1 MGRINVFTLEASITL
16 DASSYESEMAKAAKT
31 AKDTGNAVSTSSSAM
46 ESAMIKVPVA
56 ADKVAKGMENLG
68 KSTTKA
74 SDGIDGVKKTTEET
88 KKPLGEIPPLTQKVK
103 SAFEKLSESVTK
115 QASDLDELKAKY
127 ASLYLEQG
135 EESAE
140 AQEVARQITELS
152 TSLGENKAKIS
163 EAVDAANK
171 FDTTMHDTSEAV
183 DDVAE
188 AVEDAGDKT
197 NLFADILKANLA
209 SGAIISGVKK
219 LAGVVADVGKAA
231 YTSYA
236 QHEQLTDGI
245 KKLYGD
251 AAQAVISNA
260 NGAYKSA
267 QMSANSYMS
276 NIMGFSAALVE
287 SLNKDQK
294 EAAKVADTALRDV
307 ADNANAFGKYTVE
320 ELAGVYQALAKGQ
333 YQTLDNLM
341 LGFAGTKEGLQQ
353 LLDKANEL
361 NEEQGIHT
369 QYSINNFADIV
380 NAIHKVQ
387 EEMGIAGTASGE
399 AANTIEGSTA
409 MAKAAWENLATGMA
423 DSSADMEG
431 LTKDFVDSVFT
442 AGRNIIPRVQ
452 QIVTGVGTAT
462 VEAISYLRET
472 NSAIDLLVTAFEFA
486 ATAATV
492 AGTAIGANMAG
503 KAIANIATIFTANA
517 SALAFFTA
525 ESGKA
530 AVAEATLNGVFS
542 VSEIAVGVLT
552 GKISLA
558 TAAQYAW
565 NTAIN
570 ANPIGLIAAAVAALA
585 IGIGKA
591 TKAHKDF
598 VKELAGEPQT
608 VEEARAKVE
617 ELEQQYEEA
626 SKARLEAFSSD
637 AGFSGDTVE
646 MERLAEA
653 IKQAKQNLADL
664 EAQEQ
669 AAAEEAA
676 KPVNVIKAASEE
688 YAATAQSILEDYQ
701 NTYTTIYNGLHDVGS
716 AFTSQI
722 EVAKMSW
729 DDFMGNLKGNTE
741 VLQQIDEDFAFVSEK
756 ADLAGISVDGLSQY
770 LASMSTGEQAGFLA
784 GLRDELEDMSGGTD
798 GLSKKLAELMDNVS
812 AYEAAGAETSDGLA
826 LAVENVNARMQEAAD
841 SYVEKVGD
849 LDQEAEATEAA
860 TNTMSGLV
868 AGIDSSTPGVLA
880 KLDSLASQMKSRLTN
895 SFANYTL
902 TIKANIKGSNVPGAK
917 SGLDY
922 VPYDDYLVRLHKGEK
937 VLTAEEARA
946 YRAGESAGASGGAD
960 YDGAGFSGGSR
971 GVTIIQNIQSVAQT
985 PVELAAATEAYFTQA
1000 RWTI

>member
-1 MGRINVFTLEASITL
+1 MAANVFELFATISL
-16 DASSYESEMAKAAKT
+16 DTDEYERKL
-31 AKDTGNAVSTSSSAM
+31 KDS
-46 ESAMIKVPVA
+46 
-56 ADKVAKGMENLG
+56 
-68 KSTTKA
+68 
-74 SDGIDGVKKTTEET
+74 
-88 KKPLGEIPPLTQKVK
+88 
-103 SAFEKLSESVTK
+103 
-115 QASDLDELKAKY
+115 
-127 ASLYLEQG
+127 
-135 EESAE
+135 
-140 AQEVARQITELS
+140 
-152 TSLGENKAKIS
+152 ENK
-163 EAVDAANK
+163 
-171 FDTTMHDTSEAV
+171 TS
-183 DDVAE
+183 
-188 AVEDAGDKT
+188 T
-197 NLFADILKANLA
+197 FADVLKANLA
-209 SGAIISGVKK
+209 SGAIIAGVKK

-236 QHEQLTDGI
+236 RYEQLAGGAQ
-245 KKLYGD
+245 LMFGD
-251 AAQAVISNA
+251 AYDFVAEKARN
-260 NGAYKSA
+260 AYKTV
-267 QMSANSYMS
+267 QMSQNDYLQQVNGFATGLKTALGGNVQAAAELADKVITAEADVVAATGNSQEAVQNAFNGIMKS
-276 NIMGFSAALVE
+276 NYTMLDNLQLGIAPTKEGFQQLIDKVNEWNAENGEATSYTIDNLADCQAALVDYIE
-287 SLNKDQK
+287 MQGLAGYAAN
-294 EAAKVADTALRDV
+294 EAA
-307 ADNANAFGKYTVE
+307 G
-320 ELAGVYQALAKGQ
+320 
-333 YQTLDNLM
+333 
-341 LGFAGTKEGLQQ
+341 
-353 LLDKANEL
+353 
-361 NEEQGIHT
+361 
-369 QYSINNFADIV
+369 
-380 NAIHKVQ
+380 
-387 EEMGIAGTASGE
+387 
-399 AANTIEGSTA
+399 TIEGSTA
-409 MAKAAWENLATGMA
+409 SMKAAWQNLATGMA
-423 DSSADMEG
+423 DSNADMEG

-462 VEAISYLRET
+462 AEAISYLRET

-492 AGTAIGANMAG
+492 AGTAIGVNMAG

-565 NTAIN
+565 NTAIT
-570 ANPIGLIAAAVAALA
+570 ANPLGVLAAAVAALA

-591 TKAHKDF
+591 TKAHKEY

-608 VEEARAKVE
+608 VEEARARVE

-626 SKARLEAFSSD
+626 SKARLEMFSSD

-676 KPVNVIKAASEE
+676 KPANVIKAASEE
-688 YAATAQSILEDYQ
+688 YAAAAQSILEDYQ

-741 VLQQIDEDFAFVSEK
+741 VLQQIDEDFAFISEK

-784 GLRDELEDMSGGTD
+784 GLRDELEDMSGGTE

-812 AYEAAGAETSDGLA
+812 AYEAAGTETSDGLA

-849 LDQEAEATEAA
+849 LDQEAAATEAA

>member
-1 MGRINVFTLEASITL
+1 MAANVFELFATISL
-16 DASSYESEMAKAAKT
+16 DTDEYERKL
-31 AKDTGNAVSTSSSAM
+31 KDS
-46 ESAMIKVPVA
+46 
-56 ADKVAKGMENLG
+56 
-68 KSTTKA
+68 
-74 SDGIDGVKKTTEET
+74 
-88 KKPLGEIPPLTQKVK
+88 
-103 SAFEKLSESVTK
+103 
-115 QASDLDELKAKY
+115 
-127 ASLYLEQG
+127 
-135 EESAE
+135 
-140 AQEVARQITELS
+140 
-152 TSLGENKAKIS
+152 ENK
-163 EAVDAANK
+163 
-171 FDTTMHDTSEAV
+171 TS
-183 DDVAE
+183 
-188 AVEDAGDKT
+188 T
-197 NLFADILKANLA
+197 FADVLKANLA
-209 SGAIISGVKK
+209 SGAIIAGVKK

-236 QHEQLTDGI
+236 RYEQLAGGAQ
-245 KKLYGD
+245 LMFGD
-251 AAQAVISNA
+251 AYDFVAEKARN
-260 NGAYKSA
+260 AYKTV
-267 QMSANSYMS
+267 QMSQNDYLQQVNGFATGLKTALGGNVQAAAELADKVITAEADVVAATGNTQEAVQNAFNGIMKS
-276 NIMGFSAALVE
+276 NYTMLDNLQLGITPTKEGFQQLIDKVNEWNAENGEATAYTIDNLADCQAALVDYIE
-287 SLNKDQK
+287 MQGLAGYAAN
-294 EAAKVADTALRDV
+294 EAAD
-307 ADNANAFGKYTVE
+307 
-320 ELAGVYQALAKGQ
+320 
-333 YQTLDNLM
+333 
-341 LGFAGTKEGLQQ
+341 
-353 LLDKANEL
+353 
-361 NEEQGIHT
+361 
-369 QYSINNFADIV
+369 
-380 NAIHKVQ
+380 
-387 EEMGIAGTASGE
+387 
-399 AANTIEGSTA
+399 TIEGSTA
-409 MAKAAWENLATGMA
+409 SMKAAWQNLATGMA
-423 DSSADMEG
+423 DSNADMEG
-431 LTKDFVDSVFT
+431 LTQDFVDSVFT

-452 QIVTGVGTAT
+452 KIVTGVGTAT

-486 ATAATV
+486 ATAAAV

-503 KAIANIATIFTANA
+503 KAIANIATVFTANA

-565 NTAIN
+565 NTAIQ

-591 TKAHKDF
+591 TKAHKEF

-617 ELEQQYEEA
+617 ELKKQYEEA
-626 SKARLEAFSSD
+626 SKARLEMFSSD

-653 IKQAKQNLADL
+653 IKQAEQNLADL
-664 EAQEQ
+664 QAQEQ

-676 KPVNVIKAASEE
+676 KPTNVIKAASEE

-798 GLSKKLAELMDNVS
+798 GLSKKLAELMDGIS
-812 AYEAAGAETSDGLA
+812 AFESSGTGYTDRLA

-849 LDQEAEATEAA
+849 LDQEAAATEAA

-868 AGIDSSTPGVLA
+868 SGIDSSTPEVLA

-902 TIKANIKGSNVPGAK
+902 TIKTNIKGSDYARPHKN
-917 SGLDY
+917 GLDY
-922 VPYDDYLVRLHKGEK
+922 VPYDDYLARLHKGET

-946 YRAGESAGASGGAD
+946 YRAGKSAGASGGVN
-960 YDGAGFSGGSR
+960 YDGAGFAGGSR

>member
-1 MGRINVFTLEASITL
+1 MAANVFELFATISL
-16 DASSYESEMAKAAKT
+16 DTDEYERKL
-31 AKDTGNAVSTSSSAM
+31 KDS
-46 ESAMIKVPVA
+46 
-56 ADKVAKGMENLG
+56 
-68 KSTTKA
+68 
-74 SDGIDGVKKTTEET
+74 
-88 KKPLGEIPPLTQKVK
+88 
-103 SAFEKLSESVTK
+103 
-115 QASDLDELKAKY
+115 
-127 ASLYLEQG
+127 
-135 EESAE
+135 
-140 AQEVARQITELS
+140 
-152 TSLGENKAKIS
+152 ENK
-163 EAVDAANK
+163 
-171 FDTTMHDTSEAV
+171 TS
-183 DDVAE
+183 
-188 AVEDAGDKT
+188 T
-197 NLFADILKANLA
+197 FADVLKANLA
-209 SGAIISGVKK
+209 SGAIIAGVKK

-236 QHEQLTDGI
+236 RYEQLAGGAQ
-245 KKLYGD
+245 LMFGD
-251 AAQAVISNA
+251 AYDFVAEKARN
-260 NGAYKSA
+260 AYKTV
-267 QMSANSYMS
+267 QMSQNDYLQQVNGFATGLKTALGGNVQAAAELADKVITAEADVVAATGNTQEAVQNAFNGIMKSNYTMLDNLQLGIAPTKEGFQQLIDKVNEWNAENGEATSYTID
-276 NIMGFSAALVE
+276 NLADCQAALVDYIE
-287 SLNKDQK
+287 MQGLAGYAAN
-294 EAAKVADTALRDV
+294 EAA
-307 ADNANAFGKYTVE
+307 G
-320 ELAGVYQALAKGQ
+320 
-333 YQTLDNLM
+333 
-341 LGFAGTKEGLQQ
+341 
-353 LLDKANEL
+353 
-361 NEEQGIHT
+361 
-369 QYSINNFADIV
+369 
-380 NAIHKVQ
+380 
-387 EEMGIAGTASGE
+387 
-399 AANTIEGSTA
+399 TIEGSTA
-409 MAKAAWENLATGMA
+409 SMKAAWQNLATGMA

-442 AGRNIIPRVQ
+442 AGKNIIPRVQ

-492 AGTAIGANMAG
+492 AGTAIGASMAG

-552 GKISLA
+552 GQISLA

-676 KPVNVIKAASEE
+676 KPANVIKAASEE
-688 YAATAQSILEDYQ
+688 YAAAAQSILEDYQ

-722 EVAKMSW
+722 EVVKMSW
-729 DDFMGNLKGNTE
+729 DDFMGNLTGNTE
-741 VLQQIDEDFAFVSEK
+741 VLQQIDEDFAFISEK

-784 GLRDELEDMSGGTD
+784 GLRDELEDMSGGTE

-849 LDQEAEATEAA
+849 LDQEAAAIEAA

-868 AGIDSSTPGVLA
+868 AGIDSSTPGVLD

-946 YRAGESAGASGGAD
+946 YRSEKSAGASGGAD
-960 YDGAGFSGGSR
+960 YDGVGFSGGSR

>member
-1 MGRINVFTLEASITL
+1 MGANVFELFATISL
-16 DASSYESEMAKAAKT
+16 DTDEYERKL
-31 AKDTGNAVSTSSSAM
+31 KDS
-46 ESAMIKVPVA
+46 
-56 ADKVAKGMENLG
+56 
-68 KSTTKA
+68 
-74 SDGIDGVKKTTEET
+74 
-88 KKPLGEIPPLTQKVK
+88 
-103 SAFEKLSESVTK
+103 
-115 QASDLDELKAKY
+115 
-127 ASLYLEQG
+127 
-135 EESAE
+135 
-140 AQEVARQITELS
+140 
-152 TSLGENKAKIS
+152 ENK
-163 EAVDAANK
+163 
-171 FDTTMHDTSEAV
+171 TS
-183 DDVAE
+183 
-188 AVEDAGDKT
+188 T
-197 NLFADILKANLA
+197 FADVLKANLA
-209 SGAIISGVKK
+209 SGAIIAGVKK

-236 QHEQLTDGI
+236 RYEQLAGGAQ
-245 KKLYGD
+245 LMFGD
-251 AAQAVISNA
+251 AYDFVAEKAKN
-260 NGAYKSA
+260 AYKTV
-267 QMSANSYMS
+267 QMSQNDYLQQVNGFATGLKTALGGNVQAAAELADKVITAEADVVAATGNTQEAVQNAFNGIMKS
-276 NIMGFSAALVE
+276 NFTMLDNLQLGITPTKEGFQQLIDKVNEWNAENGEATAYTIDNLADCQAALVDYIE
-287 SLNKDQK
+287 MQGLAGYAAN
-294 EAAKVADTALRDV
+294 EAA
-307 ADNANAFGKYTVE
+307 G
-320 ELAGVYQALAKGQ
+320 
-333 YQTLDNLM
+333 
-341 LGFAGTKEGLQQ
+341 
-353 LLDKANEL
+353 
-361 NEEQGIHT
+361 
-369 QYSINNFADIV
+369 
-380 NAIHKVQ
+380 
-387 EEMGIAGTASGE
+387 
-399 AANTIEGSTA
+399 TIEGSTA
-409 MAKAAWENLATGMA
+409 SMKAAWQNLATGMA

-431 LTKDFVDSVFT
+431 LTQDFVDSVFT
-442 AGRNIIPRVQ
+442 AGKNIIPRVQ

-503 KAIANIATIFTANA
+503 KAIANIATVFTANA

-552 GKISLA
+552 GQISLA

-565 NTAIN
+565 NTAIK

-591 TKAHKDF
+591 TKAHKEF

-617 ELEQQYEEA
+617 ELKKQYEEA
-626 SKARLEAFSSD
+626 SKARLEMVSSD

-653 IKQAKQNLADL
+653 IKQAEQNLADL

-676 KPVNVIKAASEE
+676 KPANVIKAASEE
-688 YAATAQSILEDYQ
+688 YAAAAQSILEDYQ

-784 GLRDELEDMSGGTD
+784 GLRDELEDMSGGTE

-812 AYEAAGAETSDGLA
+812 AYEAAGTETSDGLA

-849 LDQEAEATEAA
+849 LDQEAAATEAA

-868 AGIDSSTPGVLA
+868 AGIDSSTPGVLD

-895 SFANYTL
+895 SFASYTL
-902 TIKANIKGSNVPGAK
+902 TIKANIKGSNIPGAK

-922 VPYDDYLVRLHKGEK
+922 VPYDDYLVRLHKGET

-946 YRAGESAGASGGAD
+946 YKAGKSAGASGGVD
-960 YDGAGFSGGSR
+960 YDGAGFAGGSR

>member
-1 MGRINVFTLEASITL
+1 MGRINVFKLEASITL

-152 TSLGENKAKIS
+152 TSLGGNKAKIS

-188 AVEDAGDKT
+188 AVEDAGEKT

-209 SGAIISGVKK
+209 SGAIIAGVKK

-236 QHEQLTDGI
+236 RYEQLAGGAQ
-245 KKLYGD
+245 LMFGD
-251 AAQAVISNA
+251 AYDFVAEKARN
-260 NGAYKSA
+260 AYKTV
-267 QMSANSYMS
+267 QMSQNDYLQQVNGFATGLKTALGGNVQAAAELADKVITAEADVVAATGNTQEAVQNAFNGIMKS
-276 NIMGFSAALVE
+276 NFTMLDNLQLGITPTKEGFQQLIDKVNEWNAENGEATAYTIDNLADCQAALVDYIE
-287 SLNKDQK
+287 MQGLAGYAAN
-294 EAAKVADTALRDV
+294 EAA
-307 ADNANAFGKYTVE
+307 G
-320 ELAGVYQALAKGQ
+320 
-333 YQTLDNLM
+333 
-341 LGFAGTKEGLQQ
+341 
-353 LLDKANEL
+353 
-361 NEEQGIHT
+361 
-369 QYSINNFADIV
+369 
-380 NAIHKVQ
+380 
-387 EEMGIAGTASGE
+387 
-399 AANTIEGSTA
+399 TIEGSTA
-409 MAKAAWENLATGMA
+409 SMKAAWQNLATGMA

-431 LTKDFVDSVFT
+431 LTQDFVDSVFT

-472 NSAIDLLVTAFEFA
+472 NSAIDLLATAFEFA

-492 AGTAIGANMAG
+492 AGAAIGANMAG
-503 KAIANIATIFTANA
+503 KAIANIATVFTANA

-542 VSEIAVGVLT
+542 VSEIAIGVLT

-565 NTAIN
+565 NTAIQ

-591 TKAHKDF
+591 TKAHKEF

-626 SKARLEAFSSD
+626 SKARLEMFSSD

-653 IKQAKQNLADL
+653 IKQAEQNLADL
-664 EAQEQ
+664 QAQEQ

-676 KPVNVIKAASEE
+676 KPANVIKAASEE
-688 YAATAQSILEDYQ
+688 YAAAAQSILEDYQ

-729 DDFMGNLKGNTE
+729 NDFMGNLKGNTE

-756 ADLAGISVDGLSQY
+756 ADLAGVSVDGLAQY

-784 GLRDELEDMSGGTD
+784 GLRDELEDMSGGTE

-812 AYEAAGAETSDGLA
+812 AYEAAGTETSDGLA

-849 LDQEAEATEAA
+849 LDQEAAATEAA

-902 TIKANIKGSNVPGAK
+902 TIKANIKGSNIPGAK

-937 VLTAEEARA
+937 VLTAKEARA
-946 YRAGESAGASGGAD
+946 YRDGKSAGASGGAD
-960 YDGAGFSGGSR
+960 YDGAGFAGGGR
-971 GVTIIQNIQSVAQT
+971 GVTIIQNINSPVQSE
-985 PVELAAATEAYFTQA
+985 VELAAATEAYFTQA

>member
-56 ADKVAKGMENLG
+56 ADKAAKGMENLG

-197 NLFADILKANLA
+197 NLFADVLKANLA
-209 SGAIISGVKK
+209 SGAIIAGVKK

-236 QHEQLTDGI
+236 RYEQLAGGAQ
-245 KKLYGD
+245 LMFGD
-251 AAQAVISNA
+251 AYDFVAEKARN
-260 NGAYKSA
+260 AYKTV
-267 QMSANSYMS
+267 QMSQNDYLQQVNGFATGLKTALGGNVQAAAELADKVITAEADVVAATGNTQEAVQNAFNGIMKS
-276 NIMGFSAALVE
+276 NFTMLDNLQLGITPTKEGFQQLIDKVNEWNAENGEATAYTIDNLADCQAALVDYIE
-287 SLNKDQK
+287 MQGLAGYAAN
-294 EAAKVADTALRDV
+294 EAA
-307 ADNANAFGKYTVE
+307 G
-320 ELAGVYQALAKGQ
+320 
-333 YQTLDNLM
+333 
-341 LGFAGTKEGLQQ
+341 
-353 LLDKANEL
+353 
-361 NEEQGIHT
+361 
-369 QYSINNFADIV
+369 
-380 NAIHKVQ
+380 
-387 EEMGIAGTASGE
+387 
-399 AANTIEGSTA
+399 TIEGSTA
-409 MAKAAWENLATGMA
+409 SMKAAWQNLATGMA

-462 VEAISYLRET
+462 AEAISYLRET

-492 AGTAIGANMAG
+492 AGTAIGASMAG

-552 GKISLA
+552 GQISLA

-626 SKARLEAFSSD
+626 SKARLEMFTSD

-784 GLRDELEDMSGGTD
+784 GLRDELEDMSGGTE

-812 AYEAAGAETSDGLA
+812 AYEAAGTETSDGLA

-849 LDQEAEATEAA
+849 LDQEAAATEAA

-868 AGIDSSTPGVLA
+868 AGIDSSTPGVLD

>member
-1 MGRINVFTLEASITL
+1 MAANVFELFATISL
-16 DASSYESEMAKAAKT
+16 DTDEYERKL
-31 AKDTGNAVSTSSSAM
+31 KDS
-46 ESAMIKVPVA
+46 
-56 ADKVAKGMENLG
+56 
-68 KSTTKA
+68 
-74 SDGIDGVKKTTEET
+74 
-88 KKPLGEIPPLTQKVK
+88 
-103 SAFEKLSESVTK
+103 
-115 QASDLDELKAKY
+115 
-127 ASLYLEQG
+127 
-135 EESAE
+135 
-140 AQEVARQITELS
+140 
-152 TSLGENKAKIS
+152 ENK
-163 EAVDAANK
+163 
-171 FDTTMHDTSEAV
+171 TS
-183 DDVAE
+183 
-188 AVEDAGDKT
+188 T
-197 NLFADILKANLA
+197 FADVLKANLA
-209 SGAIISGVKK
+209 SGAIIAGVKK
-219 LAGVVADVGKAA
+219 LAGVVTDVGKAA

-369 QYSINNFADIV
+369 QYSIDNFADIV

-462 VEAISYLRET
+462 AEAISYLRET

-486 ATAATV
+486 ATAAAV

-503 KAIANIATIFTANA
+503 KAIANIATVFTANA

-552 GKISLA
+552 GQISLA

-565 NTAIN
+565 NTAIK

-591 TKAHKDF
+591 TKAHKEF

-617 ELEQQYEEA
+617 ELKKQYEEA
-626 SKARLEAFSSD
+626 SKARLEMVSSD

-653 IKQAKQNLADL
+653 IKQAEQNLADL

-676 KPVNVIKAASEE
+676 KPANVIKAASEE
-688 YAATAQSILEDYQ
+688 YAAAAQSILEDYQ

-722 EVAKMSW
+722 EVVKMSW

-798 GLSKKLAELMDNVS
+798 GLSKKLSELMDGIS
-812 AYEAAGAETSDGLA
+812 AFESSGTGYTDRLA

-849 LDQEAEATEAA
+849 LDQEAAATEAA

-902 TIKANIKGSNVPGAK
+902 TIKANIKGSNIPGAK

-937 VLTAEEARA
+937 VLTAKEARA
-946 YRAGESAGASGGAD
+946 YRAGKSAGASGGAD
-960 YDGAGFSGGSR
+960 YDGAGFGGGR
-971 GVTIIQNIQSVAQT
+971 GVTIIQNINSPVQSE
-985 PVELAAATEAYFTQA
+985 VELAAATEAYFTQA

>member
-1 MGRINVFTLEASITL
+1 MAANVFELFATISL
-16 DASSYESEMAKAAKT
+16 DTDEYERKL
-31 AKDTGNAVSTSSSAM
+31 KDS
-46 ESAMIKVPVA
+46 
-56 ADKVAKGMENLG
+56 
-68 KSTTKA
+68 
-74 SDGIDGVKKTTEET
+74 
-88 KKPLGEIPPLTQKVK
+88 
-103 SAFEKLSESVTK
+103 
-115 QASDLDELKAKY
+115 
-127 ASLYLEQG
+127 
-135 EESAE
+135 
-140 AQEVARQITELS
+140 
-152 TSLGENKAKIS
+152 ENK
-163 EAVDAANK
+163 
-171 FDTTMHDTSEAV
+171 TS
-183 DDVAE
+183 
-188 AVEDAGDKT
+188 T
-197 NLFADILKANLA
+197 FADVLKANLA
-209 SGAIISGVKK
+209 SGAIIAGVKK

-442 AGRNIIPRVQ
+442 AGKNIIPRVQ

-492 AGTAIGANMAG
+492 AGTAIGVNMAG

-552 GKISLA
+552 GQISLA

-591 TKAHKDF
+591 TKAHKAF

-626 SKARLEAFSSD
+626 SKARLEMFTSD

-646 MERLAEA
+646 MERLSEA

-676 KPVNVIKAASEE
+676 KPANVIKAASEE
-688 YAATAQSILEDYQ
+688 YAAAAQSILEDYQ
-701 NTYTTIYNGLHDVGS
+701 NTYTSIYNGLHDVGS

-722 EVAKMSW
+722 EVTKMSW

-756 ADLAGISVDGLSQY
+756 ADLAGISIDGLSQY

-784 GLRDELEDMSGGTD
+784 GLRDELEDMSGGTE

-849 LDQEAEATEAA
+849 LDQEAAATEAA

-868 AGIDSSTPGVLA
+868 AGIDSSTPGVLD

>member
-1 MGRINVFTLEASITL
+1 MGANVFELFATISL
-16 DASSYESEMAKAAKT
+16 DTDEYERKL
-31 AKDTGNAVSTSSSAM
+31 KDS
-46 ESAMIKVPVA
+46 
-56 ADKVAKGMENLG
+56 
-68 KSTTKA
+68 
-74 SDGIDGVKKTTEET
+74 
-88 KKPLGEIPPLTQKVK
+88 
-103 SAFEKLSESVTK
+103 
-115 QASDLDELKAKY
+115 
-127 ASLYLEQG
+127 
-135 EESAE
+135 
-140 AQEVARQITELS
+140 
-152 TSLGENKAKIS
+152 ENK
-163 EAVDAANK
+163 
-171 FDTTMHDTSEAV
+171 TS
-183 DDVAE
+183 
-188 AVEDAGDKT
+188 T
-197 NLFADILKANLA
+197 FADVLKANLA
-209 SGAIISGVKK
+209 SGAIIAGVKK

-236 QHEQLTDGI
+236 RYEQLAGGAQ
-245 KKLYGD
+245 LMFGD
-251 AAQAVISNA
+251 AYDFVAEKAKN
-260 NGAYKSA
+260 AYKTV
-267 QMSANSYMS
+267 QMSQNDYLQQVNGFATGLKTALGGNVQAAAELADKVITAEADVVAATGNTQEAVQNAFNGIMKS
-276 NIMGFSAALVE
+276 NFTMLDNLQLGITPTKEGFQQLIDKVNEWNAENGEATAYTIDNLADCQAALVDYIE
-287 SLNKDQK
+287 MQGLAGYAAN
-294 EAAKVADTALRDV
+294 EAA
-307 ADNANAFGKYTVE
+307 G
-320 ELAGVYQALAKGQ
+320 
-333 YQTLDNLM
+333 
-341 LGFAGTKEGLQQ
+341 
-353 LLDKANEL
+353 
-361 NEEQGIHT
+361 
-369 QYSINNFADIV
+369 
-380 NAIHKVQ
+380 
-387 EEMGIAGTASGE
+387 
-399 AANTIEGSTA
+399 TIEGSTA
-409 MAKAAWENLATGMA
+409 SMKAAWQNLATGMA

-431 LTKDFVDSVFT
+431 LTQDFVDSVFT

-462 VEAISYLRET
+462 AEAISYLRET

-486 ATAATV
+486 ATAAAV

-503 KAIANIATIFTANA
+503 KAIANIATVFTANA

-552 GKISLA
+552 GQISLA

-565 NTAIN
+565 NTAIK

-591 TKAHKDF
+591 TKAHKEF

-617 ELEQQYEEA
+617 ELKKQYEEA
-626 SKARLEAFSSD
+626 SKARLEMSSSD

-653 IKQAKQNLADL
+653 IKQAEQNLADL
-664 EAQEQ
+664 QAQEQ

-676 KPVNVIKAASEE
+676 KPANVIKAASEE
-688 YAATAQSILEDYQ
+688 YAAAAQSILEDYQ

-716 AFTSQI
+716 AFTSKI

-784 GLRDELEDMSGGTD
+784 GLRDELEDMSGGTE

-812 AYEAAGAETSDGLA
+812 AYEAAGTKTSDGLA

-849 LDQEAEATEAA
+849 LDQEAAATEAA

-868 AGIDSSTPGVLA
+868 AGIDSSTPGVLD

-902 TIKANIKGSNVPGAK
+902 TIKANIKGSNIPGAK

-922 VPYDDYLVRLHKGEK
+922 VPYDDYLVRLHKGET

-946 YRAGESAGASGGAD
+946 YKAGKSAGASGGVD
-960 YDGAGFSGGSR
+960 YDGAGFAGGSR

>member
-1 MGRINVFTLEASITL
+1 MAANVFELFATISL
-16 DASSYESEMAKAAKT
+16 DTDEYERKL
-31 AKDTGNAVSTSSSAM
+31 KDS
-46 ESAMIKVPVA
+46 
-56 ADKVAKGMENLG
+56 
-68 KSTTKA
+68 
-74 SDGIDGVKKTTEET
+74 
-88 KKPLGEIPPLTQKVK
+88 
-103 SAFEKLSESVTK
+103 
-115 QASDLDELKAKY
+115 
-127 ASLYLEQG
+127 
-135 EESAE
+135 
-140 AQEVARQITELS
+140 
-152 TSLGENKAKIS
+152 ENK
-163 EAVDAANK
+163 
-171 FDTTMHDTSEAV
+171 TS
-183 DDVAE
+183 
-188 AVEDAGDKT
+188 T
-197 NLFADILKANLA
+197 FADVLKANLA
-209 SGAIISGVKK
+209 SGAIIAGVKK

-236 QHEQLTDGI
+236 RYEQLAGGAQ
-245 KKLYGD
+245 LMFGD
-251 AAQAVISNA
+251 AYDFVAEKARN
-260 NGAYKSA
+260 AYKTV
-267 QMSANSYMS
+267 QMSQNDYLQQV
-276 NIMGFSAALVE
+276 NGFATGL
-287 SLNKDQK
+287 K
-294 EAAKVADTALRDV
+294 TALGGNVQAAAELADKVITAEADV
-307 ADNANAFGKYTVE
+307 VAATGNTQEAVQNAFNGIMKSNFTM
-320 ELAGVYQALAKGQ
+320 
-333 YQTLDNLM
+333 LDNLQ
-341 LGFAGTKEGLQQ
+341 LGITPTKEGFQQ
-353 LLDKANEL
+353 LIDKVNEWNAENGEATAYTIDNLADCQAALADYIEMQGLAGYAANE
-361 NEEQGIHT
+361 
-369 QYSINNFADIV
+369 A
-380 NAIHKVQ
+380 
-387 EEMGIAGTASGE
+387 AG
-399 AANTIEGSTA
+399 TIEGSTA
-409 MAKAAWENLATGMA
+409 SMKAAWQNLATGMA

-462 VEAISYLRET
+462 AEAISYLRET

-492 AGTAIGANMAG
+492 AGTAIGASMAG

-552 GKISLA
+552 GQISLA

-626 SKARLEAFSSD
+626 SKARLEMFTSD

-722 EVAKMSW
+722 EVVKMSW
-729 DDFMGNLKGNTE
+729 DGLMGNLHGNTE
-741 VLQQIDEDFAFVSEK
+741 VLQQIDEDFAFIREK
-756 ADLAGISVDGLSQY
+756 ADLAGVSIDGLGKY
-770 LASMSTGEQAGFLA
+770 LASMSDGEKAGFLA
-784 GLRDELEDMSGGTD
+784 GVRKELEDMSGGTD
-798 GLSKKLAELMDNVS
+798 GLSRKFATLMDGIS
-812 AYEAAGAETSDGLA
+812 AYEAAGTETSDGLA

-849 LDQEAEATEAA
+849 LDQEAAATEAA

-868 AGIDSSTPGVLA
+868 AGIDSSTPGVLD

-946 YRAGESAGASGGAD
+946 YRAGKSAGASGGAD
-960 YDGAGFSGGSR
+960 YDGVGFAGGGR
-971 GVTIIQNIQSVAQT
+971 GVTIIQNINSPVQSE
-985 PVELAAATEAYFTQA
+985 VELAAATEAYFTQA

>member
-1 MGRINVFTLEASITL
+1 MAANVFELFATISL
-16 DASSYESEMAKAAKT
+16 DTDEYERKL
-31 AKDTGNAVSTSSSAM
+31 KDS
-46 ESAMIKVPVA
+46 
-56 ADKVAKGMENLG
+56 
-68 KSTTKA
+68 
-74 SDGIDGVKKTTEET
+74 
-88 KKPLGEIPPLTQKVK
+88 
-103 SAFEKLSESVTK
+103 
-115 QASDLDELKAKY
+115 
-127 ASLYLEQG
+127 
-135 EESAE
+135 
-140 AQEVARQITELS
+140 
-152 TSLGENKAKIS
+152 ENK
-163 EAVDAANK
+163 
-171 FDTTMHDTSEAV
+171 TS
-183 DDVAE
+183 
-188 AVEDAGDKT
+188 T
-197 NLFADILKANLA
+197 FADVLKANLA
-209 SGAIISGVKK
+209 SGAIIAGVKK

-236 QHEQLTDGI
+236 RYEQLAGGAQ
-245 KKLYGD
+245 LMFGD
-251 AAQAVISNA
+251 AYDFVAEKAKN
-260 NGAYKSA
+260 AYKSV
-267 QMSANSYMS
+267 QMSQNDYLQQVNGFATGLKTALGGNVQAAAELADKVITAEADVVAATGNTQEAVQNAFNGIMKSNYTMLDNLQLGIAPTKEGFQQLIDKVNEWNAENGEATSYTID
-276 NIMGFSAALVE
+276 NLADCQAALVDYIE
-287 SLNKDQK
+287 MQGLAGYAAN
-294 EAAKVADTALRDV
+294 EAA
-307 ADNANAFGKYTVE
+307 G
-320 ELAGVYQALAKGQ
+320 
-333 YQTLDNLM
+333 
-341 LGFAGTKEGLQQ
+341 
-353 LLDKANEL
+353 
-361 NEEQGIHT
+361 
-369 QYSINNFADIV
+369 
-380 NAIHKVQ
+380 
-387 EEMGIAGTASGE
+387 
-399 AANTIEGSTA
+399 TIEGSTA
-409 MAKAAWENLATGMA
+409 SMKAAWQNLATGMA
-423 DSSADMEG
+423 DSNADMEG

-462 VEAISYLRET
+462 AEAISYLRET

-492 AGTAIGANMAG
+492 AGTAIGVNMAG

-565 NTAIN
+565 NTAIT
-570 ANPIGLIAAAVAALA
+570 ANPLGVLAAAVAALA

-591 TKAHKDF
+591 TKAHKEY

-608 VEEARAKVE
+608 VEEARARVE

-626 SKARLEAFSSD
+626 SKARLEMFSSD
-637 AGFSGDTVE
+637 AGFSGGTVE

-676 KPVNVIKAASEE
+676 KPANVIKAASEE
-688 YAATAQSILEDYQ
+688 YAAAAQSILEDYQ

-722 EVAKMSW
+722 EVVKMSW
-729 DDFMGNLKGNTE
+729 DDFMGNLTGNTE
-741 VLQQIDEDFAFVSEK
+741 VLQQIDEDFAFISEK

-784 GLRDELEDMSGGTD
+784 GLRDELEDMSGGTE

-812 AYEAAGAETSDGLA
+812 AYEAAGTETSDGLA

-849 LDQEAEATEAA
+849 LDQEAAATEAA
-860 TNTMSGLV
+860 TNTMNGLV

-946 YRAGESAGASGGAD
+946 YRAEESAGTSGGAD
-960 YDGAGFSGGSR
+960 YGGAGFSGGSR

>member
-1 MGRINVFTLEASITL
+1 MAANVFELFATISL
-16 DASSYESEMAKAAKT
+16 DTDEYERKL
-31 AKDTGNAVSTSSSAM
+31 KDS
-46 ESAMIKVPVA
+46 
-56 ADKVAKGMENLG
+56 
-68 KSTTKA
+68 
-74 SDGIDGVKKTTEET
+74 
-88 KKPLGEIPPLTQKVK
+88 
-103 SAFEKLSESVTK
+103 
-115 QASDLDELKAKY
+115 
-127 ASLYLEQG
+127 
-135 EESAE
+135 
-140 AQEVARQITELS
+140 
-152 TSLGENKAKIS
+152 ENK
-163 EAVDAANK
+163 
-171 FDTTMHDTSEAV
+171 TS
-183 DDVAE
+183 
-188 AVEDAGDKT
+188 T
-197 NLFADILKANLA
+197 FADVLKANLA
-209 SGAIISGVKK
+209 SGAIIAGVKK

-442 AGRNIIPRVQ
+442 AGKNIIPRVQ

-472 NSAIDLLVTAFEFA
+472 NSAIDLLVTAFELA

-492 AGTAIGANMAG
+492 AGTAIGVNMAG

-542 VSEIAVGVLT
+542 VSEIVVGVLT
-552 GKISLA
+552 GQISLA

-565 NTAIN
+565 NTAIE
-570 ANPIGLIAAAVAALA
+570 ANPLGVLAAAVAALA

-591 TKAHKDF
+591 TKAHKAF

-626 SKARLEAFSSD
+626 SKARLEMFSSD

-676 KPVNVIKAASEE
+676 KPANVIKAASEE
-688 YAATAQSILEDYQ
+688 YAAAAQSILEDYQ
-701 NTYTTIYNGLHDVGS
+701 NTYTTIYNGLHDAGS
-716 AFTSQI
+716 AFTSVVEATKI
-722 EVAKMSW
+722 SW
-729 DDFMGNLKGNTE
+729 ADAMANINANTA
-741 VLQQIDEDFAFVSEK
+741 VLDNMDENFAVISAAANDAGVNIDGF
-756 ADLAGISVDGLSQY
+756 SQY
-770 LASMSTGEQAGFLA
+770 LASMSTEDAAGVLA
-784 GLRDELEDMSGGTD
+784 ALRTEL
-798 GLSKKLAELMDNVS
+798 DNVEWGS
-812 AYEAAGAETSDGLA
+812 ADATVLFNNLATSINKYAEAGTGTADGLA
-826 LAVENVNARMQEAAD
+826 LAVENVKSRMQEAAD

-849 LDQEAEATEAA
+849 LDQEAAATEAA

-880 KLDSLASQMKSRLTN
+880 KMDSLASQMKSRLTN
-895 SFANYTL
+895 SFSGFVL
-902 TIKANIKGSNVPGAK
+902 TINANVKASGSHKN
-917 SGLDY
+917 GLDY
-922 VPYDDYLVRLHKGEK
+922 VPYDNYLAYLHKGES
-937 VLTAEEARA
+937 VLTAEEARTW
-946 YRAGESAGASGGAD
+946 RAEKSAGASGGAD
-960 YDGAGFSGGSR
+960 YDGAGVFGGSR

>member
-1 MGRINVFTLEASITL
+1 MAANVFELFATISL
-16 DASSYESEMAKAAKT
+16 DTDEYERKL
-31 AKDTGNAVSTSSSAM
+31 KDS
-46 ESAMIKVPVA
+46 
-56 ADKVAKGMENLG
+56 
-68 KSTTKA
+68 
-74 SDGIDGVKKTTEET
+74 
-88 KKPLGEIPPLTQKVK
+88 
-103 SAFEKLSESVTK
+103 
-115 QASDLDELKAKY
+115 
-127 ASLYLEQG
+127 
-135 EESAE
+135 
-140 AQEVARQITELS
+140 
-152 TSLGENKAKIS
+152 ENK
-163 EAVDAANK
+163 
-171 FDTTMHDTSEAV
+171 TS
-183 DDVAE
+183 
-188 AVEDAGDKT
+188 T
-197 NLFADILKANLA
+197 FADVLKANLA
-209 SGAIISGVKK
+209 SGAIIAGVKK

-236 QHEQLTDGI
+236 RYEQLADGAQ
-245 KKLYGD
+245 LMFGD
-251 AAQAVISNA
+251 AYDFVAEKARN
-260 NGAYKSA
+260 AYKA
-267 QMSANSYMS
+267 VQMSQNDYLQQVNGFATGLKTALGGNVQAAAKLADKVITAEANVVAATGNTQEAVQNAFNGIMKSNYTMLDNLQLGITPTKEGFQQLIDKVNEWNAENGEATSYTID
-276 NIMGFSAALVE
+276 NLADCQAALVDYIE
-287 SLNKDQK
+287 MQGLAGYAAN
-294 EAAKVADTALRDV
+294 EAA
-307 ADNANAFGKYTVE
+307 G
-320 ELAGVYQALAKGQ
+320 
-333 YQTLDNLM
+333 
-341 LGFAGTKEGLQQ
+341 
-353 LLDKANEL
+353 
-361 NEEQGIHT
+361 
-369 QYSINNFADIV
+369 
-380 NAIHKVQ
+380 
-387 EEMGIAGTASGE
+387 
-399 AANTIEGSTA
+399 TIEGSTA
-409 MAKAAWENLATGMA
+409 SMKAAWQNLATGMA
-423 DSSADMEG
+423 DSNADMEG

-442 AGRNIIPRVQ
+442 AGKNIIPRVQ
-452 QIVTGVGTAT
+452 QIVTGVGAAT

-492 AGTAIGANMAG
+492 AGTAIAANMAG
-503 KAIANIATIFTANA
+503 KAIANIATVFTANA

-676 KPVNVIKAASEE
+676 KPANVIKAASEE
-688 YAATAQSILEDYQ
+688 YAAAAQSILEDYQ

-756 ADLAGISVDGLSQY
+756 ADLAGVSIDGLAQY

-784 GLRDELEDMSGGTD
+784 GLRDELEDMSGGTE

-812 AYEAAGAETSDGLA
+812 AYEAAGTETSDGLA
-826 LAVENVNARMQEAAD
+826 LAVENVKSRMQEAAD

-849 LDQEAEATEAA
+849 LDQEAAATEAA

-868 AGIDSSTPGVLA
+868 AGIDSSTPGVLD

-946 YRAGESAGASGGAD
+946 YRAGESAGTSGGAD
-960 YDGAGFSGGSR
+960 YDGVGFAGGGR
-971 GVTIIQNIQSVAQT
+971 GVIIIQNINSPVQSE
-985 PVELAAATEAYFTQA
+985 VELAAATEAYFTQA

>member
-1 MGRINVFTLEASITL
+1 MAANVFELFATISL
-16 DASSYESEMAKAAKT
+16 DTDEYERKL
-31 AKDTGNAVSTSSSAM
+31 KDS
-46 ESAMIKVPVA
+46 
-56 ADKVAKGMENLG
+56 
-68 KSTTKA
+68 
-74 SDGIDGVKKTTEET
+74 
-88 KKPLGEIPPLTQKVK
+88 
-103 SAFEKLSESVTK
+103 
-115 QASDLDELKAKY
+115 
-127 ASLYLEQG
+127 
-135 EESAE
+135 
-140 AQEVARQITELS
+140 
-152 TSLGENKAKIS
+152 ENK
-163 EAVDAANK
+163 
-171 FDTTMHDTSEAV
+171 TS
-183 DDVAE
+183 
-188 AVEDAGDKT
+188 T
-197 NLFADILKANLA
+197 FADVLKANLA
-209 SGAIISGVKK
+209 SGAIIAGVKK

-236 QHEQLTDGI
+236 RYEQLAGGAQ
-245 KKLYGD
+245 LMFGD
-251 AAQAVISNA
+251 AYDFVAEKARN
-260 NGAYKSA
+260 AYKTV
-267 QMSANSYMS
+267 QMSQNDYLQQVNGFATGLKTALGGNVQAAAELADKVITAEADVVAATGNSQEAVQNAFNGIMKS
-276 NIMGFSAALVE
+276 NYTMLDNLQLGIAPTKEGFQQLIDKVNEWNAENGEATSYTIDNLADCQAALVDYIE
-287 SLNKDQK
+287 MQGLAGYAAN
-294 EAAKVADTALRDV
+294 EAA
-307 ADNANAFGKYTVE
+307 G
-320 ELAGVYQALAKGQ
+320 
-333 YQTLDNLM
+333 
-341 LGFAGTKEGLQQ
+341 
-353 LLDKANEL
+353 
-361 NEEQGIHT
+361 
-369 QYSINNFADIV
+369 
-380 NAIHKVQ
+380 
-387 EEMGIAGTASGE
+387 
-399 AANTIEGSTA
+399 TIEGSTA
-409 MAKAAWENLATGMA
+409 SMKAAWQNLATGMA
-423 DSSADMEG
+423 DSNADMEG

-442 AGRNIIPRVQ
+442 AGKNIIPRVQ

-492 AGTAIGANMAG
+492 AGTAIGASMAG

-552 GKISLA
+552 GQISLA

-722 EVAKMSW
+722 EVVKMSW
-729 DDFMGNLKGNTE
+729 DDFMGNLTGNTE
-741 VLQQIDEDFAFVSEK
+741 VLQQIDEDFAFISEK
-756 ADLAGISVDGLSQY
+756 ADLAGISIDGLAQY
-770 LASMSTGEQAGFLA
+770 LASMSTGEKAGFLA
-784 GLRDELEDMSGGTD
+784 GAREELEDMSGGVD
-798 GLSKKLAELMDNVS
+798 GLRGKLATLMDGVS
-812 AYEAAGAETSDGLA
+812 AYEAAGTETSDGLA

-849 LDQEAEATEAA
+849 LDMEAEATEAA

-868 AGIDSSTPGVLA
+868 AGIDSSTPGVLD

-946 YRAGESAGASGGAD
+946 YRAGKSAGASGVAD
-960 YDGAGFSGGSR
+960 YDGVGFSGGSR

>member
-197 NLFADILKANLA
+197 NLFADVLKANLA
-209 SGAIISGVKK
+209 SGAIIAGVKK

-442 AGRNIIPRVQ
+442 AGKNIIPRVQ

-492 AGTAIGANMAG
+492 AGTAIGASMAG

-552 GKISLA
+552 GQISLA

-626 SKARLEAFSSD
+626 SKARLEMFTSD

-784 GLRDELEDMSGGTD
+784 GLRDELEDMSGGTE

-812 AYEAAGAETSDGLA
+812 AYEAAGTETSDGLA

-849 LDQEAEATEAA
+849 LDQEAAATEAA

-937 VLTAEEARA
+937 VLTAEEARS
-946 YRAGESAGASGGAD
+946 YRAGESAGTSGGAD
-960 YDGAGFSGGSR
+960 YDGAGFFGGSR

>member
-1 MGRINVFTLEASITL
+1 MAANVFELFATISL
-16 DASSYESEMAKAAKT
+16 DTDEYERKL
-31 AKDTGNAVSTSSSAM
+31 KDS
-46 ESAMIKVPVA
+46 
-56 ADKVAKGMENLG
+56 
-68 KSTTKA
+68 
-74 SDGIDGVKKTTEET
+74 
-88 KKPLGEIPPLTQKVK
+88 
-103 SAFEKLSESVTK
+103 
-115 QASDLDELKAKY
+115 
-127 ASLYLEQG
+127 
-135 EESAE
+135 
-140 AQEVARQITELS
+140 
-152 TSLGENKAKIS
+152 ENK
-163 EAVDAANK
+163 
-171 FDTTMHDTSEAV
+171 TS
-183 DDVAE
+183 
-188 AVEDAGDKT
+188 T
-197 NLFADILKANLA
+197 FADVLKANLA
-209 SGAIISGVKK
+209 SGAIIAGVKK

-236 QHEQLTDGI
+236 RYEQLAGGAQ
-245 KKLYGD
+245 LMFGD
-251 AAQAVISNA
+251 AYDFVAEKARN
-260 NGAYKSA
+260 AYKSV
-267 QMSANSYMS
+267 QMSQNDYLQQVNGFATGLKTALGGNVQAAAELADKVITAEADVVAATGNTQEAVQNAFNGIMKS
-276 NIMGFSAALVE
+276 NFTMLDNLQLGITPTKEGFQQLIDKVNEWNAENGEATAYTIDNLADCQAALVDYIE
-287 SLNKDQK
+287 MQGLAGYAAN
-294 EAAKVADTALRDV
+294 EAA
-307 ADNANAFGKYTVE
+307 G
-320 ELAGVYQALAKGQ
+320 
-333 YQTLDNLM
+333 
-341 LGFAGTKEGLQQ
+341 
-353 LLDKANEL
+353 
-361 NEEQGIHT
+361 
-369 QYSINNFADIV
+369 
-380 NAIHKVQ
+380 
-387 EEMGIAGTASGE
+387 
-399 AANTIEGSTA
+399 TIEGSTA
-409 MAKAAWENLATGMA
+409 SMKAAWQNLATGMA

-462 VEAISYLRET
+462 AEAISYLRET

-492 AGTAIGANMAG
+492 AGTAIGASMAG

-552 GKISLA
+552 GQISLA

-626 SKARLEAFSSD
+626 SKARLEMFTSD

-812 AYEAAGAETSDGLA
+812 AYEAAGTETSDGLA

>member
-1 MGRINVFTLEASITL
+1 MAANVFELFATISL
-16 DASSYESEMAKAAKT
+16 DTDEYERKL
-31 AKDTGNAVSTSSSAM
+31 KDS
-46 ESAMIKVPVA
+46 
-56 ADKVAKGMENLG
+56 
-68 KSTTKA
+68 
-74 SDGIDGVKKTTEET
+74 
-88 KKPLGEIPPLTQKVK
+88 
-103 SAFEKLSESVTK
+103 
-115 QASDLDELKAKY
+115 
-127 ASLYLEQG
+127 
-135 EESAE
+135 
-140 AQEVARQITELS
+140 
-152 TSLGENKAKIS
+152 ENK
-163 EAVDAANK
+163 
-171 FDTTMHDTSEAV
+171 TS
-183 DDVAE
+183 
-188 AVEDAGDKT
+188 T
-197 NLFADILKANLA
+197 FADVLKANLA
-209 SGAIISGVKK
+209 SGAIIAGVKK

-236 QHEQLTDGI
+236 RYEQLAGGAQ
-245 KKLYGD
+245 LMFGD
-251 AAQAVISNA
+251 AYDFVAEKARN
-260 NGAYKSA
+260 AYKTV
-267 QMSANSYMS
+267 QMSQNDYLQQVNGFATGLKTALGGNVQAAAELADKVITAEADVVAATGNSQEAVQNAFNGIMKS
-276 NIMGFSAALVE
+276 NYTMLDNLQLGIAPTKEGFQQLIDKVNEWNAENGEATSYTIDNLADCQAALVDYIE
-287 SLNKDQK
+287 MQGLAGYAAN
-294 EAAKVADTALRDV
+294 EAA
-307 ADNANAFGKYTVE
+307 G
-320 ELAGVYQALAKGQ
+320 
-333 YQTLDNLM
+333 
-341 LGFAGTKEGLQQ
+341 
-353 LLDKANEL
+353 
-361 NEEQGIHT
+361 
-369 QYSINNFADIV
+369 
-380 NAIHKVQ
+380 
-387 EEMGIAGTASGE
+387 
-399 AANTIEGSTA
+399 TIEGSTA
-409 MAKAAWENLATGMA
+409 SMKAAWQNLATGMA
-423 DSSADMEG
+423 DSNADMEG

-442 AGRNIIPRVQ
+442 AGKNIIPRVQ

-462 VEAISYLRET
+462 VEAISYLRKT

-552 GKISLA
+552 GQISLA

-676 KPVNVIKAASEE
+676 KPANVIKAASEE
-688 YAATAQSILEDYQ
+688 YAAAAQSILEDYQ

-722 EVAKMSW
+722 EVVKMSW

-741 VLQQIDEDFAFVSEK
+741 VLQQIDEDFAFISER
-756 ADLAGISVDGLSQY
+756 ADLAGISIDGLAQY
-770 LASMSTGEQAGFLA
+770 LASMSTGEKAGFLA
-784 GLRDELEDMSGGTD
+784 GAREELEDMSGGVD
-798 GLSKKLAELMDNVS
+798 GLRGKLATLMDGVS
-812 AYEAAGAETSDGLA
+812 AYEAAGTESTDGLA
-826 LAVENVNARMQEAAD
+826 LAVENVKARMQEAAD

-849 LDQEAEATEAA
+849 LDQEAAATEAA

-946 YRAGESAGASGGAD
+946 YRAGKSAGASGGAD
-960 YDGAGFSGGSR
+960 YDGVGFAGGGR
-971 GVTIIQNIQSVAQT
+971 GVTIIQNINSPVQSE
-985 PVELAAATEAYFTQA
+985 VELAAATEAYFTQA

>member
-1 MGRINVFTLEASITL
+1 MGRINVFKLEASITL

-188 AVEDAGDKT
+188 AVEDAGEKT

-209 SGAIISGVKK
+209 SGAIIAGVKK

-236 QHEQLTDGI
+236 RYEQLAGGAQ
-245 KKLYGD
+245 LMFGD
-251 AAQAVISNA
+251 AYDFVAEKARN
-260 NGAYKSA
+260 AYKTV
-267 QMSANSYMS
+267 QMSQNDYLQQVNGFATGLKTALGGNVQAAAELADKVITAEADVVAATGNTQEAVQNAFNGIMKS
-276 NIMGFSAALVE
+276 NFTMLDNLQLGITPTKEGFQQLIDKVNEWNAENGEATAYTIDNLADCQAALVDYIE
-287 SLNKDQK
+287 MQGLAGYAAN
-294 EAAKVADTALRDV
+294 EAA
-307 ADNANAFGKYTVE
+307 G
-320 ELAGVYQALAKGQ
+320 
-333 YQTLDNLM
+333 
-341 LGFAGTKEGLQQ
+341 
-353 LLDKANEL
+353 
-361 NEEQGIHT
+361 
-369 QYSINNFADIV
+369 
-380 NAIHKVQ
+380 
-387 EEMGIAGTASGE
+387 
-399 AANTIEGSTA
+399 TIEGSTA
-409 MAKAAWENLATGMA
+409 SMKAAWQNLATGMA

-431 LTKDFVDSVFT
+431 LTQDFVDSVFT

-462 VEAISYLRET
+462 AEAISYLRET

-492 AGTAIGANMAG
+492 AGTAIGVNMAG

-552 GKISLA
+552 GQISLA

-565 NTAIN
+565 NTAIA
-570 ANPIGLIAAAVAALA
+570 ANPLGVLAAAVAALA

-591 TKAHKDF
+591 TKAHKAF

-608 VEEARAKVE
+608 VEEAKAKLDELKAKYE
-617 ELEQQYEEA
+617 ELVAAQNELYKYNPTQWRP
-626 SKARLEAFSSD
+626 SKEMQEY
-637 AGFSGDTVE
+637 GD
-646 MERLAEA
+646 A
-653 IKQAKQNLADL
+653 IKDAEQNLADL

-676 KPVNVIKAASEE
+676 RPANVIKAASEE
-688 YAATAQSILEDYQ
+688 YAAAAQSILEDYQ

-729 DDFMGNLKGNTE
+729 NDFMGNLKGNTE

-756 ADLAGISVDGLSQY
+756 ADLAGVSVDGLAQY

-784 GLRDELEDMSGGTD
+784 GLRDELEDMSGGTE

-812 AYEAAGAETSDGLA
+812 AYEAAGTETSDGLA

-849 LDQEAEATEAA
+849 LDQEAAATEAA

-902 TIKANIKGSNVPGAK
+902 TIKANIKGSNIPGAK

-937 VLTAEEARA
+937 VLTAKEARA
-946 YRAGESAGASGGAD
+946 YRAGKSAGASGGAD
-960 YDGAGFSGGSR
+960 YDGAGFAGGGR
-971 GVTIIQNIQSVAQT
+971 GVTIIQNINSPVQSE
-985 PVELAAATEAYFTQA
+985 VELAAATEAYFTQA

>member
-1 MGRINVFTLEASITL
+1 MAANVFELFATISL
-16 DASSYESEMAKAAKT
+16 DTDEYERKL
-31 AKDTGNAVSTSSSAM
+31 KDS
-46 ESAMIKVPVA
+46 
-56 ADKVAKGMENLG
+56 
-68 KSTTKA
+68 
-74 SDGIDGVKKTTEET
+74 
-88 KKPLGEIPPLTQKVK
+88 
-103 SAFEKLSESVTK
+103 
-115 QASDLDELKAKY
+115 
-127 ASLYLEQG
+127 
-135 EESAE
+135 
-140 AQEVARQITELS
+140 
-152 TSLGENKAKIS
+152 ENK
-163 EAVDAANK
+163 
-171 FDTTMHDTSEAV
+171 TS
-183 DDVAE
+183 
-188 AVEDAGDKT
+188 T
-197 NLFADILKANLA
+197 FADVLKANLA
-209 SGAIISGVKK
+209 SGAIIAGVKK

-236 QHEQLTDGI
+236 RYEQLAGGAQ
-245 KKLYGD
+245 LMFGD
-251 AAQAVISNA
+251 AYDFVAEKARN
-260 NGAYKSA
+260 AYKSV
-267 QMSANSYMS
+267 QMSQNDYLQQVNGFATGLKTALGGNVQAAAELADKVITAEADVVAATGNTQEAVQNAFNGIMKS
-276 NIMGFSAALVE
+276 NFTMLDNLQLGITPTKEGFQQLIDKVNEWNAENGEATAYTIDNLADCQAALVDYIE
-287 SLNKDQK
+287 MQGLAGYAAN
-294 EAAKVADTALRDV
+294 EAA
-307 ADNANAFGKYTVE
+307 G
-320 ELAGVYQALAKGQ
+320 
-333 YQTLDNLM
+333 
-341 LGFAGTKEGLQQ
+341 
-353 LLDKANEL
+353 
-361 NEEQGIHT
+361 
-369 QYSINNFADIV
+369 
-380 NAIHKVQ
+380 
-387 EEMGIAGTASGE
+387 
-399 AANTIEGSTA
+399 TIEGSTA
-409 MAKAAWENLATGMA
+409 SMKAAWQNLATGMA

-442 AGRNIIPRVQ
+442 AGKNIIPRVQ

-462 VEAISYLRET
+462 VEAISYLRKT

-492 AGTAIGANMAG
+492 AGTAIGASMAG

-552 GKISLA
+552 GQISLA

-591 TKAHKDF
+591 TKAHKEY

-626 SKARLEAFSSD
+626 SKARLEMFTSD
-637 AGFSGDTVE
+637 AGYSGDTVE

-676 KPVNVIKAASEE
+676 KPANVIKAASEE
-688 YAATAQSILEDYQ
+688 YAAAAQSILEDYQ

-784 GLRDELEDMSGGTD
+784 GLRDELEDMSGGTE

-812 AYEAAGAETSDGLA
+812 AYEAAGTETSDGLA

-849 LDQEAEATEAA
+849 LDQEAAATEAA

-902 TIKANIKGSNVPGAK
+902 TIRADIKGSNIPGAK

-922 VPYDDYLVRLHKGEK
+922 VPYDDYLVRLHKGET
-937 VLTAEEARA
+937 VLTAKEARA
-946 YRAGESAGASGGAD
+946 YRAGKAAGASGGAD
-960 YDGAGFSGGSR
+960 YDGVGVAGGGR
-971 GVTIIQNIQSVAQT
+971 GVTIIQNINSPVQSE
-985 PVELAAATEAYFTQA
+985 VELAAATEAYFTQA

>member
-1 MGRINVFTLEASITL
+1 MAANVFELFATISL
-16 DASSYESEMAKAAKT
+16 DTDEYERKL
-31 AKDTGNAVSTSSSAM
+31 KDS
-46 ESAMIKVPVA
+46 
-56 ADKVAKGMENLG
+56 
-68 KSTTKA
+68 
-74 SDGIDGVKKTTEET
+74 
-88 KKPLGEIPPLTQKVK
+88 
-103 SAFEKLSESVTK
+103 
-115 QASDLDELKAKY
+115 
-127 ASLYLEQG
+127 
-135 EESAE
+135 
-140 AQEVARQITELS
+140 
-152 TSLGENKAKIS
+152 ENK
-163 EAVDAANK
+163 
-171 FDTTMHDTSEAV
+171 TS
-183 DDVAE
+183 
-188 AVEDAGDKT
+188 T
-197 NLFADILKANLA
+197 FADVLKANLA
-209 SGAIISGVKK
+209 SGAIIAGVKK

-236 QHEQLTDGI
+236 RYEQLAGGAQ
-245 KKLYGD
+245 LMFGD
-251 AAQAVISNA
+251 AYDFVAEKARN
-260 NGAYKSA
+260 AYKTV
-267 QMSANSYMS
+267 QMSQNDYLQQVNGFATGLKTALGGNVQAAAELADKVITAEADVVAATGNTQEAVQNAFNGIMKS
-276 NIMGFSAALVE
+276 NYTMLDNLQLGITPTKEGFQQLIDKVNEWNAENGEATAYTIDNLADCQAALVDYIE
-287 SLNKDQK
+287 MQGLAGYAAN
-294 EAAKVADTALRDV
+294 EAAD
-307 ADNANAFGKYTVE
+307 
-320 ELAGVYQALAKGQ
+320 
-333 YQTLDNLM
+333 
-341 LGFAGTKEGLQQ
+341 
-353 LLDKANEL
+353 
-361 NEEQGIHT
+361 
-369 QYSINNFADIV
+369 
-380 NAIHKVQ
+380 
-387 EEMGIAGTASGE
+387 
-399 AANTIEGSTA
+399 TIEGSTA
-409 MAKAAWENLATGMA
+409 SMKAAWQNLATGMA

-442 AGRNIIPRVQ
+442 AGKNIIPRVQ

-462 VEAISYLRET
+462 AEAISYLRET
-472 NSAIDLLVTAFEFA
+472 NSAIDLLATAFEFA

-492 AGTAIGANMAG
+492 AGAAIGANMAG
-503 KAIANIATIFTANA
+503 KAIANIATVFTANA

-552 GKISLA
+552 GQISLA

-565 NTAIN
+565 NTAIK

-591 TKAHKDF
+591 TKAHKAF

-626 SKARLEAFSSD
+626 SKARLEMFSSD

-722 EVAKMSW
+722 EVVKMSW
-729 DDFMGNLKGNTE
+729 DGLMGNLHGNTE
-741 VLQQIDEDFAFVSEK
+741 VLQQIDEDFAFIREK
-756 ADLAGISVDGLSQY
+756 ADLAGVSIDGLGKY
-770 LASMSTGEQAGFLA
+770 LAAMSDGEKAGFLA
-784 GLRDELEDMSGGTD
+784 GVREELEDMSGGTD

-812 AYEAAGAETSDGLA
+812 AYEAAGTETSDGLA

-849 LDQEAEATEAA
+849 LDQEAAATEAA

-895 SFANYTL
+895 SFSGFVL
-902 TIKANIKGSNVPGAK
+902 TINANVKASGSHKN
-917 SGLDY
+917 GLDY
-922 VPYDDYLVRLHKGEK
+922 VPYDNYLAYLHKGES
-937 VLTAEEARA
+937 VLTAEEARTW
-946 YRAGESAGASGGAD
+946 RAEKSAGASGGAG
-960 YDGAGFSGGSR
+960 YDGAGFAGGSR

>member
-1 MGRINVFTLEASITL
+1 MAANVFELFATISL
-16 DASSYESEMAKAAKT
+16 DTDEYERKL
-31 AKDTGNAVSTSSSAM
+31 KDS
-46 ESAMIKVPVA
+46 
-56 ADKVAKGMENLG
+56 
-68 KSTTKA
+68 
-74 SDGIDGVKKTTEET
+74 
-88 KKPLGEIPPLTQKVK
+88 
-103 SAFEKLSESVTK
+103 
-115 QASDLDELKAKY
+115 
-127 ASLYLEQG
+127 
-135 EESAE
+135 
-140 AQEVARQITELS
+140 
-152 TSLGENKAKIS
+152 ENK
-163 EAVDAANK
+163 
-171 FDTTMHDTSEAV
+171 TS
-183 DDVAE
+183 
-188 AVEDAGDKT
+188 T
-197 NLFADILKANLA
+197 FADVLKANLA
-209 SGAIISGVKK
+209 SGAIIAGVKK

-236 QHEQLTDGI
+236 QHEQLADGI

-423 DSSADMEG
+423 DSNADIKG
-431 LTKDFVDSVFT
+431 LTQDFVDSVFT
-442 AGRNIIPRVQ
+442 AGKNIIPRVQ

-462 VEAISYLRET
+462 AEAISYLRET

-492 AGTAIGANMAG
+492 AGTAIGVNMAG

-542 VSEIAVGVLT
+542 ISEIAVGVLT
-552 GKISLA
+552 GQISLA

-565 NTAIN
+565 NTAIA
-570 ANPIGLIAAAVAALA
+570 ANPLGVLAAAVAALA

-676 KPVNVIKAASEE
+676 KPANVIKAASEE
-688 YAATAQSILEDYQ
+688 YAAAAQSILEDYQ

-784 GLRDELEDMSGGTD
+784 GLRDELEDMSGGTE

-849 LDQEAEATEAA
+849 LDQEAAATEAA

-917 SGLDY
+917 NGLDY

-946 YRAGESAGASGGAD
+946 YRAGKSAGASGEAD
-960 YDGAGFSGGSR
+960 YDGVGFAGGGR
-971 GVTIIQNIQSVAQT
+971 GVTIIQNINSPVQSE
-985 PVELAAATEAYFTQA
+985 VELAAATEAYFTQA

>member
-1 MGRINVFTLEASITL
+1 MAANVFELFATISL
-16 DASSYESEMAKAAKT
+16 DTDEYERKL
-31 AKDTGNAVSTSSSAM
+31 KDS
-46 ESAMIKVPVA
+46 
-56 ADKVAKGMENLG
+56 
-68 KSTTKA
+68 
-74 SDGIDGVKKTTEET
+74 
-88 KKPLGEIPPLTQKVK
+88 
-103 SAFEKLSESVTK
+103 
-115 QASDLDELKAKY
+115 
-127 ASLYLEQG
+127 
-135 EESAE
+135 
-140 AQEVARQITELS
+140 
-152 TSLGENKAKIS
+152 ENK
-163 EAVDAANK
+163 
-171 FDTTMHDTSEAV
+171 TS
-183 DDVAE
+183 
-188 AVEDAGDKT
+188 T
-197 NLFADILKANLA
+197 FADVLKANLA
-209 SGAIISGVKK
+209 SGAIIAGVKK

-236 QHEQLTDGI
+236 RYEQLAGGAQ
-245 KKLYGD
+245 LMFGD
-251 AAQAVISNA
+251 AYDFVAEKARN
-260 NGAYKSA
+260 AYKTV
-267 QMSANSYMS
+267 QMSQNDYLQQVNGFATGLKTALGGNVQAAAELADKVITAEADVVAATGNSQEAVQNAFNGIMKS
-276 NIMGFSAALVE
+276 NYTMLDNLQLGIAPTKEGFQQLIDKVNEWNAENGEATSYTIDNLADCQAALVDYIE
-287 SLNKDQK
+287 MQGLAGYAAN
-294 EAAKVADTALRDV
+294 EAA
-307 ADNANAFGKYTVE
+307 G
-320 ELAGVYQALAKGQ
+320 
-333 YQTLDNLM
+333 
-341 LGFAGTKEGLQQ
+341 
-353 LLDKANEL
+353 
-361 NEEQGIHT
+361 
-369 QYSINNFADIV
+369 
-380 NAIHKVQ
+380 
-387 EEMGIAGTASGE
+387 
-399 AANTIEGSTA
+399 TIEGSTA
-409 MAKAAWENLATGMA
+409 SMKAAWQNLATGMA
-423 DSSADMEG
+423 DSNADMEG

-462 VEAISYLRET
+462 AEAISYLRET

-492 AGTAIGANMAG
+492 AGTAIGVNMAG

-565 NTAIN
+565 NTAIT
-570 ANPIGLIAAAVAALA
+570 ANPLGVLAAAVAALA

-591 TKAHKDF
+591 TKAHKEY

-608 VEEARAKVE
+608 VEEARARVE

-626 SKARLEAFSSD
+626 SKARLEMFSSD

-676 KPVNVIKAASEE
+676 KPANVIKAASEE
-688 YAATAQSILEDYQ
+688 YAAAAQSILEDYQ
-701 NTYTTIYNGLHDVGS
+701 NTYTSIYNGLHDVGS

-722 EVAKMSW
+722 EVVKMSW
-729 DDFMGNLKGNTE
+729 DGLMGNLHGNTE
-741 VLQQIDEDFAFVSEK
+741 VLQQIDEDFAFIREK
-756 ADLAGISVDGLSQY
+756 ADLAGVSIDGLGKY
-770 LASMSTGEQAGFLA
+770 LASMSDGEKAGFLA
-784 GLRDELEDMSGGTD
+784 GVREELEDMSGGTD
-798 GLSKKLAELMDNVS
+798 GLSRKFAELMDNVS
-812 AYEAAGAETSDGLA
+812 AYEAAGTETSDGLA
-826 LAVENVNARMQEAAD
+826 LAVENVKSRMQEAAD

-849 LDQEAEATEAA
+849 LDQEAAATEAA

-922 VPYDDYLVRLHKGEK
+922 VPCDDYLVRLHKGEK

-946 YRAGESAGASGGAD
+946 YRAGKSAGASGGAD
-960 YDGAGFSGGSR
+960 YDGVGFAGGGR
-971 GVTIIQNIQSVAQT
+971 GVTIIQNINSPVQSE
-985 PVELAAATEAYFTQA
+985 VELAAATEAYFTQA

>member
-197 NLFADILKANLA
+197 NLFADVLKANLA
-209 SGAIISGVKK
+209 SGAIIAGVKK

-442 AGRNIIPRVQ
+442 AGKNIIPRVQ

-462 VEAISYLRET
+462 GEAISYLRET

-492 AGTAIGANMAG
+492 AGTAIGASMAG

-552 GKISLA
+552 GQISLA

-722 EVAKMSW
+722 EVVKMSW
-729 DDFMGNLKGNTE
+729 DGLMGNLHGNTE
-741 VLQQIDEDFAFVSEK
+741 VLQQIDEDFAFIREK
-756 ADLAGISVDGLSQY
+756 ADLAGVSIDGLGKY
-770 LASMSTGEQAGFLA
+770 LASMSDGEKAGFLA
-784 GLRDELEDMSGGTD
+784 GVRKELEDMSGGTD
-798 GLSKKLAELMDNVS
+798 GLSRKFATLMDGIS
-812 AYEAAGAETSDGLA
+812 AYEAAGTETSDGLA

-849 LDQEAEATEAA
+849 LDQEAAATEAA

-868 AGIDSSTPGVLA
+868 AGIDSSTPGVLD

>member
-1 MGRINVFTLEASITL
+1 MGANVFELFATISL
-16 DASSYESEMAKAAKT
+16 DTDEYERKL
-31 AKDTGNAVSTSSSAM
+31 KDS
-46 ESAMIKVPVA
+46 
-56 ADKVAKGMENLG
+56 
-68 KSTTKA
+68 
-74 SDGIDGVKKTTEET
+74 
-88 KKPLGEIPPLTQKVK
+88 
-103 SAFEKLSESVTK
+103 
-115 QASDLDELKAKY
+115 
-127 ASLYLEQG
+127 
-135 EESAE
+135 
-140 AQEVARQITELS
+140 
-152 TSLGENKAKIS
+152 ENK
-163 EAVDAANK
+163 
-171 FDTTMHDTSEAV
+171 TS
-183 DDVAE
+183 
-188 AVEDAGDKT
+188 T
-197 NLFADILKANLA
+197 FADVLKANLA
-209 SGAIISGVKK
+209 SGAIIAGVKK

-236 QHEQLTDGI
+236 RYEQLAGGAQ
-245 KKLYGD
+245 LMFGD
-251 AAQAVISNA
+251 AYDFVAEKAKN
-260 NGAYKSA
+260 AYKTV
-267 QMSANSYMS
+267 QMSQNDYLQQV
-276 NIMGFSAALVE
+276 NGFSTGLKTALGGNVQAAAELADKVITAEADVVAATGNTQEAVQNAFNGIMKSNFTMLDNLQLGITPTKEGFQQLIDKVNEWNAENGEATAYTIDNLADCQAALVDYIE
-287 SLNKDQK
+287 MQGLAGYAAN
-294 EAAKVADTALRDV
+294 EAA
-307 ADNANAFGKYTVE
+307 G
-320 ELAGVYQALAKGQ
+320 
-333 YQTLDNLM
+333 
-341 LGFAGTKEGLQQ
+341 
-353 LLDKANEL
+353 
-361 NEEQGIHT
+361 
-369 QYSINNFADIV
+369 
-380 NAIHKVQ
+380 
-387 EEMGIAGTASGE
+387 
-399 AANTIEGSTA
+399 TIEGSTA
-409 MAKAAWENLATGMA
+409 SMKAAWQNLATGMA

-431 LTKDFVDSVFT
+431 LTQDFVDSVFT

-462 VEAISYLRET
+462 AEAISYLRET

-503 KAIANIATIFTANA
+503 KSIANIATVFTANA

-552 GKISLA
+552 GQISLA

-565 NTAIN
+565 NTAIK

-591 TKAHKDF
+591 TKAHKEF

-608 VEEARAKVE
+608 VEEAKAKLDELKAKYE
-617 ELEQQYEEA
+617 ELVAAQNELYKYNPTQWRP
-626 SKARLEAFSSD
+626 SKEMQEY
-637 AGFSGDTVE
+637 GD
-646 MERLAEA
+646 A
-653 IKQAKQNLADL
+653 IKEAEQNLADL
-664 EAQEQ
+664 QAQEQ

-676 KPVNVIKAASEE
+676 KPANVIKAASEE
-688 YAATAQSILEDYQ
+688 YAAAAQSILEDYQ

-722 EVAKMSW
+722 EVTKMSW

-784 GLRDELEDMSGGTD
+784 GLRDELEDMSGDTE

-812 AYEAAGAETSDGLA
+812 AYEAAGTETSDGLA
-826 LAVENVNARMQEAAD
+826 LAVENVKSRMQEAAD

-849 LDQEAEATEAA
+849 LDQEAAATKAA

-868 AGIDSSTPGVLA
+868 AGIDSSTPGVLD

-895 SFANYTL
+895 SFASYTL
-902 TIKANIKGSNVPGAK
+902 TIKANIKGSNIPGAK

-937 VLTAEEARA
+937 VLTAKEARA
-946 YRAGESAGASGGAD
+946 YRAGKSAGASGGAD
-960 YDGAGFSGGSR
+960 YDGAGFAGGGR
-971 GVTIIQNIQSVAQT
+971 GVTIIQNINSPVQSE
-985 PVELAAATEAYFTQA
+985 VELAAATEAYFTQA

>member
-1 MGRINVFTLEASITL
+1 MAANVFELFATISL
-16 DASSYESEMAKAAKT
+16 DTDEYERKL
-31 AKDTGNAVSTSSSAM
+31 KDS
-46 ESAMIKVPVA
+46 
-56 ADKVAKGMENLG
+56 
-68 KSTTKA
+68 
-74 SDGIDGVKKTTEET
+74 
-88 KKPLGEIPPLTQKVK
+88 
-103 SAFEKLSESVTK
+103 
-115 QASDLDELKAKY
+115 
-127 ASLYLEQG
+127 
-135 EESAE
+135 
-140 AQEVARQITELS
+140 
-152 TSLGENKAKIS
+152 ENK
-163 EAVDAANK
+163 
-171 FDTTMHDTSEAV
+171 TS
-183 DDVAE
+183 
-188 AVEDAGDKT
+188 T
-197 NLFADILKANLA
+197 FADVLKANLA
-209 SGAIISGVKK
+209 SGAIIAGVKK

-236 QHEQLTDGI
+236 RYEQLAGGAQ
-245 KKLYGD
+245 LMFGD
-251 AAQAVISNA
+251 AYDFVAEKARN
-260 NGAYKSA
+260 AYKTV
-267 QMSANSYMS
+267 QMSQNDYLQQVNGFATGLKTALGGNVQAAAELADKVITAEADVVAATGNTQEAVQNAFNGIMKS
-276 NIMGFSAALVE
+276 NFTMLDNLQLGITPTKEGFQQLIDKVNEWNAENGEATAYTIDNLADCQAALVDYIE
-287 SLNKDQK
+287 MQGLAGYAAN
-294 EAAKVADTALRDV
+294 EAA
-307 ADNANAFGKYTVE
+307 G
-320 ELAGVYQALAKGQ
+320 
-333 YQTLDNLM
+333 
-341 LGFAGTKEGLQQ
+341 
-353 LLDKANEL
+353 
-361 NEEQGIHT
+361 
-369 QYSINNFADIV
+369 
-380 NAIHKVQ
+380 
-387 EEMGIAGTASGE
+387 
-399 AANTIEGSTA
+399 TIEGSTA
-409 MAKAAWENLATGMA
+409 SMKAAWQNLATGMA

-442 AGRNIIPRVQ
+442 AGKNIIPRVQ

-492 AGTAIGANMAG
+492 AGTAIGVNMAG

-565 NTAIN
+565 NTAIA
-570 ANPIGLIAAAVAALA
+570 ANPLGVLAAAVAALA

-591 TKAHKDF
+591 TKAHKEF

-617 ELEQQYEEA
+617 ELKQQYEEA
-626 SKARLEAFSSD
+626 SKARLEMFSSD

-653 IKQAKQNLADL
+653 IKQAEQNLADL
-664 EAQEQ
+664 QAQEQ

-676 KPVNVIKAASEE
+676 KPANVIKAASEE
-688 YAATAQSILEDYQ
+688 YAAAAQSILEDYQ

-756 ADLAGISVDGLSQY
+756 ADLAGVSVDGLSQY

-784 GLRDELEDMSGGTD
+784 GLRDELEDMSGGTE

-812 AYEAAGAETSDGLA
+812 AYEAAGTETSDGLA
-826 LAVENVNARMQEAAD
+826 LAVENVKSRMQEAAD

-849 LDQEAEATEAA
+849 LDQEAAATEAA

-937 VLTAEEARA
+937 VLTAKEARA
-946 YRAGESAGASGGAD
+946 YRAGESAGASGGAG
-960 YDGAGFSGGSR
+960 YDGVGFAGGGR
-971 GVTIIQNIQSVAQT
+971 GVTIIQNINSPVQSE
-985 PVELAAATEAYFTQA
+985 VELAAATEAYFTQA

>member
-1 MGRINVFTLEASITL
+1 MAANVFELFATISL
-16 DASSYESEMAKAAKT
+16 DTDEYERKL
-31 AKDTGNAVSTSSSAM
+31 KDS
-46 ESAMIKVPVA
+46 
-56 ADKVAKGMENLG
+56 
-68 KSTTKA
+68 
-74 SDGIDGVKKTTEET
+74 
-88 KKPLGEIPPLTQKVK
+88 
-103 SAFEKLSESVTK
+103 
-115 QASDLDELKAKY
+115 
-127 ASLYLEQG
+127 
-135 EESAE
+135 
-140 AQEVARQITELS
+140 
-152 TSLGENKAKIS
+152 ENK
-163 EAVDAANK
+163 
-171 FDTTMHDTSEAV
+171 TS
-183 DDVAE
+183 
-188 AVEDAGDKT
+188 T
-197 NLFADILKANLA
+197 FADVLKANLA
-209 SGAIISGVKK
+209 SGAIIAGVKK
-219 LAGVVADVGKAA
+219 LAGIVADVGKAA

-236 QHEQLTDGI
+236 RYEQLAGGAQ
-245 KKLYGD
+245 LMFGD
-251 AAQAVISNA
+251 AYDFVAEKARN
-260 NGAYKSA
+260 AYKSV
-267 QMSANSYMS
+267 QMSQNDYLQQVNGFATGLKTALGGNVQAAAELADKVITAEADVVAATGNTQEAVQNAFNGIMKS
-276 NIMGFSAALVE
+276 NFTMLDNLKLGITPTKEGFQQLIDKVNEWNAENGEATAYTIDNLADCQAALVDYIE
-287 SLNKDQK
+287 MQGLAGYAAN
-294 EAAKVADTALRDV
+294 EAA
-307 ADNANAFGKYTVE
+307 G
-320 ELAGVYQALAKGQ
+320 
-333 YQTLDNLM
+333 
-341 LGFAGTKEGLQQ
+341 
-353 LLDKANEL
+353 
-361 NEEQGIHT
+361 
-369 QYSINNFADIV
+369 
-380 NAIHKVQ
+380 
-387 EEMGIAGTASGE
+387 
-399 AANTIEGSTA
+399 TIEGSTA
-409 MAKAAWENLATGMA
+409 SMKAAWQNLATGMA

-431 LTKDFVDSVFT
+431 LTQDFVDSVFT

-462 VEAISYLRET
+462 AEAISYLRET

-492 AGTAIGANMAG
+492 AGTAIGVNMAG
-503 KAIANIATIFTANA
+503 KAVANIATIFTANA

-552 GKISLA
+552 GQISLA

-565 NTAIN
+565 NTAIQ
-570 ANPIGLIAAAVAALA
+570 ANPIGLIAAAIAALA

-591 TKAHKDF
+591 TKAHKEF

-626 SKARLEAFSSD
+626 SKARLEMFSSD

-784 GLRDELEDMSGGTD
+784 GLRDELEDMSGGTE

-812 AYEAAGAETSDGLA
+812 AYEAAGTETSDGLA

-902 TIKANIKGSNVPGAK
+902 TIKANIKGSNIPGAK

-922 VPYDDYLVRLHKGEK
+922 VPYDDYLVRLHKGET

-946 YRAGESAGASGGAD
+946 YRAGKSAGASGGVD
-960 YDGAGFSGGSR
+960 YDGAGFAGGSR

>member
-1 MGRINVFTLEASITL
+1 MAANVFELFATISL
-16 DASSYESEMAKAAKT
+16 DTDEYERKL
-31 AKDTGNAVSTSSSAM
+31 KDS
-46 ESAMIKVPVA
+46 
-56 ADKVAKGMENLG
+56 
-68 KSTTKA
+68 
-74 SDGIDGVKKTTEET
+74 
-88 KKPLGEIPPLTQKVK
+88 
-103 SAFEKLSESVTK
+103 
-115 QASDLDELKAKY
+115 
-127 ASLYLEQG
+127 
-135 EESAE
+135 
-140 AQEVARQITELS
+140 
-152 TSLGENKAKIS
+152 ENK
-163 EAVDAANK
+163 
-171 FDTTMHDTSEAV
+171 TS
-183 DDVAE
+183 
-188 AVEDAGDKT
+188 T
-197 NLFADILKANLA
+197 FADVLKANLA
-209 SGAIISGVKK
+209 SGAIIAGVKK

-442 AGRNIIPRVQ
+442 AGKNIIPRVQ

-492 AGTAIGANMAG
+492 AGTAIGVNMAG

-552 GKISLA
+552 GQISLA

-565 NTAIN
+565 NTAIK

-591 TKAHKDF
+591 TKAHKEF

-626 SKARLEAFSSD
+626 SKARLEMFTSD

-676 KPVNVIKAASEE
+676 KPANVIKAASEE
-688 YAATAQSILEDYQ
+688 YAAAAQSILEDYQ

-784 GLRDELEDMSGGTD
+784 GLRDELEDMSGGTE

-812 AYEAAGAETSDGLA
+812 AYEAAGTETSDGLA

-849 LDQEAEATEAA
+849 LDQEAAATEAA
-860 TNTMSGLV
+860 TNTMNGLV
-868 AGIDSSTPGVLA
+868 SGIDSSTPGVLA

>member
-1 MGRINVFTLEASITL
+1 MAANVFELFATISL
-16 DASSYESEMAKAAKT
+16 DTDEYERKL
-31 AKDTGNAVSTSSSAM
+31 KDS
-46 ESAMIKVPVA
+46 
-56 ADKVAKGMENLG
+56 
-68 KSTTKA
+68 
-74 SDGIDGVKKTTEET
+74 
-88 KKPLGEIPPLTQKVK
+88 
-103 SAFEKLSESVTK
+103 
-115 QASDLDELKAKY
+115 
-127 ASLYLEQG
+127 
-135 EESAE
+135 
-140 AQEVARQITELS
+140 
-152 TSLGENKAKIS
+152 ENK
-163 EAVDAANK
+163 
-171 FDTTMHDTSEAV
+171 TS
-183 DDVAE
+183 
-188 AVEDAGDKT
+188 T
-197 NLFADILKANLA
+197 FADVLKANLA
-209 SGAIISGVKK
+209 SGAIIAGVKK

-236 QHEQLTDGI
+236 RYEQLAGGAQ
-245 KKLYGD
+245 LMFGD
-251 AAQAVISNA
+251 AYDFVAEKARN
-260 NGAYKSA
+260 AYKTV
-267 QMSANSYMS
+267 QMSQNDYLQQVNGFATGLKTALGGNVQAAAELADKVITAEADVVAATGNSQEAVQNAFNGIMKS
-276 NIMGFSAALVE
+276 NYTMLDNLQLGIAPTKEGFQQLIDKVNEWNAENGEATSYTIDNLADCQAALVDYIE
-287 SLNKDQK
+287 MQGLAGYAAN
-294 EAAKVADTALRDV
+294 EAA
-307 ADNANAFGKYTVE
+307 G
-320 ELAGVYQALAKGQ
+320 
-333 YQTLDNLM
+333 
-341 LGFAGTKEGLQQ
+341 
-353 LLDKANEL
+353 
-361 NEEQGIHT
+361 
-369 QYSINNFADIV
+369 
-380 NAIHKVQ
+380 
-387 EEMGIAGTASGE
+387 
-399 AANTIEGSTA
+399 TIEGSTA
-409 MAKAAWENLATGMA
+409 SMKAAWQNLATGMA
-423 DSSADMEG
+423 DSNADMEG

-442 AGRNIIPRVQ
+442 AGKNIIPRVQ

-492 AGTAIGANMAG
+492 AGTAIGASMAG

-552 GKISLA
+552 GQISLA

-591 TKAHKDF
+591 TKAHKEY

-626 SKARLEAFSSD
+626 SKARLEMFTSD

-646 MERLAEA
+646 MERLSEA

-676 KPVNVIKAASEE
+676 KPANVIKAASEE
-688 YAATAQSILEDYQ
+688 YADAAQSILEDYQ

-722 EVAKMSW
+722 EVVKMSW

-741 VLQQIDEDFAFVSEK
+741 VLQQIDEDFAFISEK
-756 ADLAGISVDGLSQY
+756 ADLAGISIDGLAQY
-770 LASMSTGEQAGFLA
+770 LASMSTGEKAGFLA
-784 GLRDELEDMSGGTD
+784 GAREELEDMSGGVD
-798 GLSKKLAELMDNVS
+798 GLRGKLATLMDGVS
-812 AYEAAGAETSDGLA
+812 AYEAAGTESTDGLA
-826 LAVENVNARMQEAAD
+826 LAVENVKARMQEAAD

-849 LDQEAEATEAA
+849 LDQEAAATEAA

-868 AGIDSSTPGVLA
+868 AGIDSSTPGVLD

-946 YRAGESAGASGGAD
+946 YRAGKSAGASGGAD
-960 YDGAGFSGGSR
+960 YDGMGFSGGSR

>member
-1 MGRINVFTLEASITL
+1 MAANVFELFATISL
-16 DASSYESEMAKAAKT
+16 DTDEYERKL
-31 AKDTGNAVSTSSSAM
+31 KDS
-46 ESAMIKVPVA
+46 
-56 ADKVAKGMENLG
+56 
-68 KSTTKA
+68 
-74 SDGIDGVKKTTEET
+74 
-88 KKPLGEIPPLTQKVK
+88 
-103 SAFEKLSESVTK
+103 
-115 QASDLDELKAKY
+115 
-127 ASLYLEQG
+127 
-135 EESAE
+135 
-140 AQEVARQITELS
+140 
-152 TSLGENKAKIS
+152 ENK
-163 EAVDAANK
+163 
-171 FDTTMHDTSEAV
+171 TS
-183 DDVAE
+183 
-188 AVEDAGDKT
+188 T
-197 NLFADILKANLA
+197 FADVLKANLA
-209 SGAIISGVKK
+209 SGAIIAGVKK

-236 QHEQLTDGI
+236 RYEQLAGGAQ
-245 KKLYGD
+245 LMFGD
-251 AAQAVISNA
+251 AYDFVAEKARN
-260 NGAYKSA
+260 AYKTV
-267 QMSANSYMS
+267 QMSQNDYLQQVNGFATGLKTALGGNVQAAAELADKVITAEADVVAATGNSQEAVQNAFNGIMKS
-276 NIMGFSAALVE
+276 NYTMLDNLQLGIAPTKEGFQQLIDKVNEWNAENGEATSYTIDNLADCQAALVDYIE
-287 SLNKDQK
+287 MQGLAGYAAN
-294 EAAKVADTALRDV
+294 EAA
-307 ADNANAFGKYTVE
+307 G
-320 ELAGVYQALAKGQ
+320 
-333 YQTLDNLM
+333 
-341 LGFAGTKEGLQQ
+341 
-353 LLDKANEL
+353 
-361 NEEQGIHT
+361 
-369 QYSINNFADIV
+369 
-380 NAIHKVQ
+380 
-387 EEMGIAGTASGE
+387 
-399 AANTIEGSTA
+399 TIEGSTA
-409 MAKAAWENLATGMA
+409 SMKAAWQNLATGMA
-423 DSSADMEG
+423 DSNADMEG

-462 VEAISYLRET
+462 AEAISYLRET

-492 AGTAIGANMAG
+492 AGTAIGVNMAG

-565 NTAIN
+565 NTAIT
-570 ANPIGLIAAAVAALA
+570 ANPLGVLAAAVAALA

-591 TKAHKDF
+591 TKAHKEY

-626 SKARLEAFSSD
+626 SKARLEMFSSD

-676 KPVNVIKAASEE
+676 KPANVIKAASEE
-688 YAATAQSILEDYQ
+688 YAAAAQSILEDYQ

-722 EVAKMSW
+722 EVVKMSW
-729 DDFMGNLKGNTE
+729 DDFMGNLTGNTE
-741 VLQQIDEDFAFVSEK
+741 VLQQIDEDFAFISEK

-784 GLRDELEDMSGGTD
+784 GLRDELEDMSGGTE

-812 AYEAAGAETSDGLA
+812 AYEAAGTETSDGLA

-849 LDQEAEATEAA
+849 LDQEAAATEAA
-860 TNTMSGLV
+860 TNTMNGLV

-946 YRAGESAGASGGAD
+946 YRAEESAGTSGGAD
-960 YDGAGFSGGSR
+960 YGGAGFSGGSR

>member
-1 MGRINVFTLEASITL
+1 MAANVFELFATISL
-16 DASSYESEMAKAAKT
+16 DTDEYERKL
-31 AKDTGNAVSTSSSAM
+31 KDS
-46 ESAMIKVPVA
+46 
-56 ADKVAKGMENLG
+56 
-68 KSTTKA
+68 
-74 SDGIDGVKKTTEET
+74 
-88 KKPLGEIPPLTQKVK
+88 
-103 SAFEKLSESVTK
+103 
-115 QASDLDELKAKY
+115 
-127 ASLYLEQG
+127 
-135 EESAE
+135 
-140 AQEVARQITELS
+140 
-152 TSLGENKAKIS
+152 ENK
-163 EAVDAANK
+163 
-171 FDTTMHDTSEAV
+171 TS
-183 DDVAE
+183 
-188 AVEDAGDKT
+188 T
-197 NLFADILKANLA
+197 FADVLKANLA
-209 SGAIISGVKK
+209 SGAIIAGVKK

-236 QHEQLTDGI
+236 RYEQLAGGAQ
-245 KKLYGD
+245 LMFGD
-251 AAQAVISNA
+251 AYDFVAEKARN
-260 NGAYKSA
+260 AYKSV
-267 QMSANSYMS
+267 QMSQNDYLQQV
-276 NIMGFSAALVE
+276 NGFSTGLKTALGGNVQAAAELADKVITAEADVVAATGNTQEAVQNAFNGIMKSNFTMLDNLQLGITPTKEGFQQLIDKVNEWNAENGEATSYTIDNLADCQAALVDYIE
-287 SLNKDQK
+287 MQGLAGYAAN
-294 EAAKVADTALRDV
+294 EAA
-307 ADNANAFGKYTVE
+307 G
-320 ELAGVYQALAKGQ
+320 
-333 YQTLDNLM
+333 
-341 LGFAGTKEGLQQ
+341 
-353 LLDKANEL
+353 
-361 NEEQGIHT
+361 
-369 QYSINNFADIV
+369 
-380 NAIHKVQ
+380 
-387 EEMGIAGTASGE
+387 
-399 AANTIEGSTA
+399 TIEGSTA
-409 MAKAAWENLATGMA
+409 SMKAAWQNLATGMA

-462 VEAISYLRET
+462 AEAISYLRET

-492 AGTAIGANMAG
+492 AGTAIGASMAG

-552 GKISLA
+552 GQISLA

-626 SKARLEAFSSD
+626 SKARLEMFTSD

-722 EVAKMSW
+722 EVVKMSW
-729 DDFMGNLKGNTE
+729 DGLMGNLHGNTE
-741 VLQQIDEDFAFVSEK
+741 VLQQIDEDFAFIREK
-756 ADLAGISVDGLSQY
+756 ADLAGVSIDGLGKY
-770 LASMSTGEQAGFLA
+770 LASMSDGEKAGFLA
-784 GLRDELEDMSGGTD
+784 GVRKELEDMSGGTD
-798 GLSKKLAELMDNVS
+798 GLSRKFATLMDGIS
-812 AYEAAGAETSDGLA
+812 AYEAAGTETSDGLA

-849 LDQEAEATEAA
+849 LDQEAAATEAA

-868 AGIDSSTPGVLA
+868 AGIDSSTPGVLD

-946 YRAGESAGASGGAD
+946 YRAGKSAGASGGAD
-960 YDGAGFSGGSR
+960 YDGVGFAGGGR
-971 GVTIIQNIQSVAQT
+971 GVTIIQNINSPVQSE
-985 PVELAAATEAYFTQA
+985 VELAAATEAYFTQA

>member
-1 MGRINVFTLEASITL
+1 MAANVFELFATISL
-16 DASSYESEMAKAAKT
+16 DTDEYERKL
-31 AKDTGNAVSTSSSAM
+31 KDS
-46 ESAMIKVPVA
+46 
-56 ADKVAKGMENLG
+56 
-68 KSTTKA
+68 
-74 SDGIDGVKKTTEET
+74 
-88 KKPLGEIPPLTQKVK
+88 
-103 SAFEKLSESVTK
+103 
-115 QASDLDELKAKY
+115 
-127 ASLYLEQG
+127 
-135 EESAE
+135 
-140 AQEVARQITELS
+140 
-152 TSLGENKAKIS
+152 ENK
-163 EAVDAANK
+163 
-171 FDTTMHDTSEAV
+171 TS
-183 DDVAE
+183 
-188 AVEDAGDKT
+188 T
-197 NLFADILKANLA
+197 FADVLKANLA
-209 SGAIISGVKK
+209 SGAIIAGVKK

-236 QHEQLTDGI
+236 RYEQLAGGAQ
-245 KKLYGD
+245 LMFGD
-251 AAQAVISNA
+251 AYDFVAEKARN
-260 NGAYKSA
+260 AYKTV
-267 QMSANSYMS
+267 QMSQNDYLQQVNGFATGLKTALGGNVQAAAELADKVITAEADVVAATGNTQEAVQNAFNGIMKS
-276 NIMGFSAALVE
+276 NYTMLDNLQLGIAPTKEGFQQLIDRVNEWNAENGKATAYTIDNLADCQAALVDYIE
-287 SLNKDQK
+287 MQGLAGYAAN
-294 EAAKVADTALRDV
+294 EAA
-307 ADNANAFGKYTVE
+307 G
-320 ELAGVYQALAKGQ
+320 
-333 YQTLDNLM
+333 
-341 LGFAGTKEGLQQ
+341 
-353 LLDKANEL
+353 
-361 NEEQGIHT
+361 
-369 QYSINNFADIV
+369 
-380 NAIHKVQ
+380 
-387 EEMGIAGTASGE
+387 
-399 AANTIEGSTA
+399 TIEGSTA
-409 MAKAAWENLATGMA
+409 SMKAAWQNLATGMA

-462 VEAISYLRET
+462 AEAISYLRET

-492 AGTAIGANMAG
+492 AGTAIGASMAG

-552 GKISLA
+552 GQISLA

-676 KPVNVIKAASEE
+676 KPANVIKAASEE
-688 YAATAQSILEDYQ
+688 YAAAAQSILEDYQ

-784 GLRDELEDMSGGTD
+784 GLRDELEDMSGGTE

-812 AYEAAGAETSDGLA
+812 AYEAAGTETSDGLA
-826 LAVENVNARMQEAAD
+826 LAVENVNARMQEATD

-849 LDQEAEATEAA
+849 LDQEAAATEAA

-868 AGIDSSTPGVLA
+868 AGIDSSTPGVLD

-946 YRAGESAGASGGAD
+946 YRAGKSAGASGGAD
-960 YDGAGFSGGSR
+960 YDGVGFSGGAR

>member
-1 MGRINVFTLEASITL
+1 MAANVFELFATISL
-16 DASSYESEMAKAAKT
+16 DTDEYERKL
-31 AKDTGNAVSTSSSAM
+31 KDS
-46 ESAMIKVPVA
+46 
-56 ADKVAKGMENLG
+56 
-68 KSTTKA
+68 
-74 SDGIDGVKKTTEET
+74 
-88 KKPLGEIPPLTQKVK
+88 
-103 SAFEKLSESVTK
+103 
-115 QASDLDELKAKY
+115 
-127 ASLYLEQG
+127 
-135 EESAE
+135 
-140 AQEVARQITELS
+140 
-152 TSLGENKAKIS
+152 ENK
-163 EAVDAANK
+163 
-171 FDTTMHDTSEAV
+171 TS
-183 DDVAE
+183 
-188 AVEDAGDKT
+188 T
-197 NLFADILKANLA
+197 FADVLKANLA
-209 SGAIISGVKK
+209 SGAIIAGVKK

-236 QHEQLTDGI
+236 RYEQLAGGAQ
-245 KKLYGD
+245 LMFGD
-251 AAQAVISNA
+251 AYDFVAEKARN
-260 NGAYKSA
+260 AYKSV
-267 QMSANSYMS
+267 QMSQNDYLQQVNGFATGLKTALGGNVQAAAELADKVITAEADVVAATGNSQEAVQNAFNGIMKS
-276 NIMGFSAALVE
+276 NFTMLDNLQLGITPTKEGFQQLIDKVNEWNAENGEATAYTIDNLADCQAALVDYIE
-287 SLNKDQK
+287 MQGLAGYAAN
-294 EAAKVADTALRDV
+294 EAA
-307 ADNANAFGKYTVE
+307 G
-320 ELAGVYQALAKGQ
+320 
-333 YQTLDNLM
+333 
-341 LGFAGTKEGLQQ
+341 
-353 LLDKANEL
+353 
-361 NEEQGIHT
+361 
-369 QYSINNFADIV
+369 
-380 NAIHKVQ
+380 
-387 EEMGIAGTASGE
+387 
-399 AANTIEGSTA
+399 TIEGSTA
-409 MAKAAWENLATGMA
+409 SMKAAWQNLATGMA

-492 AGTAIGANMAG
+492 AGTAIGASMAG

-552 GKISLA
+552 GQISLA

-676 KPVNVIKAASEE
+676 KPANVIKAASEE
-688 YAATAQSILEDYQ
+688 YAAAAQSILEDYQ
-701 NTYTTIYNGLHDVGS
+701 NTYTSIYNGLHDVGS

-722 EVAKMSW
+722 EVVKMSW
-729 DDFMGNLKGNTE
+729 DGLMGNLHGNTE
-741 VLQQIDEDFAFVSEK
+741 VLQQIDEDFAFIREK
-756 ADLAGISVDGLSQY
+756 ADLAGVSIDGLGKY
-770 LASMSTGEQAGFLA
+770 LASMSDGEKAGFLA
-784 GLRDELEDMSGGTD
+784 GVREELEDMSGGTD
-798 GLSKKLAELMDNVS
+798 GLSRKFAELMDNVS
-812 AYEAAGAETSDGLA
+812 AYEAAGTETSDGLA
-826 LAVENVNARMQEAAD
+826 LAVENVKSRMQEAAD

-849 LDQEAEATEAA
+849 LDQEAAATEAA

-868 AGIDSSTPGVLA
+868 AGIDSSTPGVLD

-946 YRAGESAGASGGAD
+946 YRAGKSAGASGGAD
-960 YDGAGFSGGSR
+960 YDGVGFAGGGR
-971 GVTIIQNIQSVAQT
+971 GVTIIQNINSPVQSE
-985 PVELAAATEAYFTQA
+985 VELAAATEAYFTQA

>member
-1 MGRINVFTLEASITL
+1 MAANVFELFATISL
-16 DASSYESEMAKAAKT
+16 DTDEYERKL
-31 AKDTGNAVSTSSSAM
+31 KDS
-46 ESAMIKVPVA
+46 
-56 ADKVAKGMENLG
+56 
-68 KSTTKA
+68 
-74 SDGIDGVKKTTEET
+74 
-88 KKPLGEIPPLTQKVK
+88 
-103 SAFEKLSESVTK
+103 
-115 QASDLDELKAKY
+115 
-127 ASLYLEQG
+127 
-135 EESAE
+135 
-140 AQEVARQITELS
+140 
-152 TSLGENKAKIS
+152 ENK
-163 EAVDAANK
+163 
-171 FDTTMHDTSEAV
+171 TS
-183 DDVAE
+183 
-188 AVEDAGDKT
+188 T
-197 NLFADILKANLA
+197 FADVLKANLA
-209 SGAIISGVKK
+209 SGAIIAGVKK

-236 QHEQLTDGI
+236 RYEQLAGGAQ
-245 KKLYGD
+245 LMFGD
-251 AAQAVISNA
+251 AYDFVAEKARN
-260 NGAYKSA
+260 AYKSV
-267 QMSANSYMS
+267 QMSQNDYLQQVNGFATGLKTALGGNVQAAAELADKVITAEADVVAATGNTQEAVQNAFNGIMKSNFTMLDNLQLGIAPTKEGFQQLIDKVNEWNAENGEATSYTID
-276 NIMGFSAALVE
+276 NLADCQAALVDYIE
-287 SLNKDQK
+287 MQGLAGYAAN
-294 EAAKVADTALRDV
+294 EAA
-307 ADNANAFGKYTVE
+307 G
-320 ELAGVYQALAKGQ
+320 
-333 YQTLDNLM
+333 
-341 LGFAGTKEGLQQ
+341 
-353 LLDKANEL
+353 
-361 NEEQGIHT
+361 
-369 QYSINNFADIV
+369 
-380 NAIHKVQ
+380 
-387 EEMGIAGTASGE
+387 
-399 AANTIEGSTA
+399 TIEGSTA
-409 MAKAAWENLATGMA
+409 SMKAAWQNLATGMA
-423 DSSADMEG
+423 DSNADMEG

-462 VEAISYLRET
+462 AEAISYLRET

-492 AGTAIGANMAG
+492 AGTAIGVNMAG

-552 GKISLA
+552 GQISLA

-591 TKAHKDF
+591 TKAHKEY

-626 SKARLEAFSSD
+626 SKARLEMFTSD

-676 KPVNVIKAASEE
+676 KPANVIKAASEE
-688 YAATAQSILEDYQ
+688 YAAAAQSILEDYQ

-722 EVAKMSW
+722 EVTKMSW

-756 ADLAGISVDGLSQY
+756 ADLAGISIDGLAQY
-770 LASMSTGEQAGFLA
+770 LASMSTGEKAGFLA
-784 GLRDELEDMSGGTD
+784 GAREELEDMSGGVD
-798 GLSKKLAELMDNVS
+798 GLRGKLATLMDGVS
-812 AYEAAGAETSDGLA
+812 AYEAAGTESTDGLA
-826 LAVENVNARMQEAAD
+826 LAVENVKARMQEAAD

-849 LDQEAEATEAA
+849 LDQEAAATEAA

-868 AGIDSSTPGVLA
+868 AGIDSSTPGVLD

-946 YRAGESAGASGGAD
+946 YRAGKSAGASGGAD
-960 YDGAGFSGGSR
+960 YDGVGFAGGGR
-971 GVTIIQNIQSVAQT
+971 GVTIIQNINSPVQSE
-985 PVELAAATEAYFTQA
+985 VELAAATEAYFIQA

>member
-1 MGRINVFTLEASITL
+1 MAANVFELFATISL
-16 DASSYESEMAKAAKT
+16 DTDEYERKL
-31 AKDTGNAVSTSSSAM
+31 KDS
-46 ESAMIKVPVA
+46 
-56 ADKVAKGMENLG
+56 
-68 KSTTKA
+68 
-74 SDGIDGVKKTTEET
+74 
-88 KKPLGEIPPLTQKVK
+88 
-103 SAFEKLSESVTK
+103 
-115 QASDLDELKAKY
+115 
-127 ASLYLEQG
+127 
-135 EESAE
+135 
-140 AQEVARQITELS
+140 
-152 TSLGENKAKIS
+152 ENK
-163 EAVDAANK
+163 
-171 FDTTMHDTSEAV
+171 TS
-183 DDVAE
+183 
-188 AVEDAGDKT
+188 T
-197 NLFADILKANLA
+197 FADVLKANLA

-462 VEAISYLRET
+462 AEAISYLRET

-565 NTAIN
+565 NTAIT
-570 ANPIGLIAAAVAALA
+570 ANPLGVLAAAVAALA

-608 VEEARAKVE
+608 VEEAKAKLDELKAKYE
-617 ELEQQYEEA
+617 ELVAAQNELYKYNPTQWRP
-626 SKARLEAFSSD
+626 SKEMQEY
-637 AGFSGDTVE
+637 GD
-646 MERLAEA
+646 A
-653 IKQAKQNLADL
+653 IKDAEQNLADL

-676 KPVNVIKAASEE
+676 KPANVIKAASEE
-688 YAATAQSILEDYQ
+688 YAAAAQSILEDYQ

-722 EVAKMSW
+722 EVVKMSW
-729 DDFMGNLKGNTE
+729 DDFMGNLTGNTE
-741 VLQQIDEDFAFVSEK
+741 VLQQIDEDFAFISEK

-784 GLRDELEDMSGGTD
+784 GLRDELEDMSGGTE

-849 LDQEAEATEAA
+849 LDQEAAATEAA

-868 AGIDSSTPGVLA
+868 SGIDSSTPGVLA

-946 YRAGESAGASGGAD
+946 YRAGKSAGASGVAD
-960 YDGAGFSGGSR
+960 YDGVGFSGGSR

>member
-1 MGRINVFTLEASITL
+1 MAANVFELFATISL
-16 DASSYESEMAKAAKT
+16 DTDEYERKL
-31 AKDTGNAVSTSSSAM
+31 KDS
-46 ESAMIKVPVA
+46 
-56 ADKVAKGMENLG
+56 
-68 KSTTKA
+68 
-74 SDGIDGVKKTTEET
+74 
-88 KKPLGEIPPLTQKVK
+88 
-103 SAFEKLSESVTK
+103 
-115 QASDLDELKAKY
+115 
-127 ASLYLEQG
+127 
-135 EESAE
+135 
-140 AQEVARQITELS
+140 
-152 TSLGENKAKIS
+152 ENK
-163 EAVDAANK
+163 
-171 FDTTMHDTSEAV
+171 TS
-183 DDVAE
+183 
-188 AVEDAGDKT
+188 T
-197 NLFADILKANLA
+197 FADVLKANLA
-209 SGAIISGVKK
+209 SGAIIAGVKK
-219 LAGVVADVGKAA
+219 LAGVVTDVGKAA

-369 QYSINNFADIV
+369 QYSIDNFADIV

-462 VEAISYLRET
+462 AEAISYLRET

-492 AGTAIGANMAG
+492 AGTAIGASMAG
-503 KAIANIATIFTANA
+503 KAIANIATIITANA

-552 GKISLA
+552 GQISLA

-676 KPVNVIKAASEE
+676 KPANVIKAASEE
-688 YAATAQSILEDYQ
+688 YAAAAQSILEDYQ

-784 GLRDELEDMSGGTD
+784 GLRDELEDMSGGTE

-812 AYEAAGAETSDGLA
+812 AYEAAGTETSDGLA
-826 LAVENVNARMQEAAD
+826 LAVENVNARMQETAD

-849 LDQEAEATEAA
+849 LDQEAAATEAA

-868 AGIDSSTPGVLA
+868 AGIDSSTPGVLD

-946 YRAGESAGASGGAD
+946 YRAEESAGTSGGAD
-960 YDGAGFSGGSR
+960 YGGVGFAGGGR
-971 GVTIIQNIQSVAQT
+971 GVTIIQNINSPVQSE
-985 PVELAAATEAYFTQA
+985 VELAAATEAYFTQA

>member
-1 MGRINVFTLEASITL
+1 MGANVFNLEATITL
-16 DASSYESEMAKAAKT
+16 NADEYERSL
-31 AKDTGNAVSTSSSAM
+31 KDS
-46 ESAMIKVPVA
+46 
-56 ADKVAKGMENLG
+56 
-68 KSTTKA
+68 
-74 SDGIDGVKKTTEET
+74 
-88 KKPLGEIPPLTQKVK
+88 
-103 SAFEKLSESVTK
+103 
-115 QASDLDELKAKY
+115 
-127 ASLYLEQG
+127 
-135 EESAE
+135 
-140 AQEVARQITELS
+140 
-152 TSLGENKAKIS
+152 ENK
-163 EAVDAANK
+163 
-171 FDTTMHDTSEAV
+171 TS
-183 DDVAE
+183 
-188 AVEDAGDKT
+188 T
-197 NLFADILKANLA
+197 FADVLKANLA
-209 SGAIISGVKK
+209 SGAIIAGVKK

-236 QHEQLTDGI
+236 RYEQLASGAQ
-245 KKLYGD
+245 LMFGD
-251 AAQAVISNA
+251 AYDFVAEKARN
-260 NGAYKSA
+260 AYKSV
-267 QMSANSYMS
+267 QMSQNDYLQQVNGFATGLKTALGGNVQAAAKLADKVITAEADVVAATGNTQEAVQNAFNGIMKSNFTMLDNLQLGITPTKEGFQQLIDKVNEWNAENGEATTYTIDNLANCQ
-276 NIMGFSAALVE
+276 AALVDYIE
-287 SLNKDQK
+287 MQGLSNYAAE
-294 EAAKVADTALRDV
+294 EAAR
-307 ADNANAFGKYTVE
+307 
-320 ELAGVYQALAKGQ
+320 
-333 YQTLDNLM
+333 
-341 LGFAGTKEGLQQ
+341 
-353 LLDKANEL
+353 
-361 NEEQGIHT
+361 
-369 QYSINNFADIV
+369 
-380 NAIHKVQ
+380 
-387 EEMGIAGTASGE
+387 
-399 AANTIEGSTA
+399 TIEGSTA
-409 MAKAAWENLATGMA
+409 SMKAAWQNLATGMA

-431 LTKDFVDSVFT
+431 LTQDFVDSVFT
-442 AGRNIIPRVQ
+442 AGKNIIPRVQ

-462 VEAISYLRET
+462 GEAISYLRET
-472 NSAIDLLVTAFEFA
+472 NSAIDLLVTAFELA
-486 ATAATV
+486 ATAAAV
-492 AGTAIGANMAG
+492 AGTAIGVNMAG

-598 VKELAGEPQT
+598 VEELAGEPQT
-608 VEEARAKVE
+608 VEKARAKVE

-676 KPVNVIKAASEE
+676 KPANVIKAASEE
-688 YAATAQSILEDYQ
+688 YAAAAQSILEDYQ

-741 VLQQIDEDFAFVSEK
+741 VLQQIDEDFAFISEK

-784 GLRDELEDMSGGTD
+784 GLRDELEDMSGGTE

-812 AYEAAGAETSDGLA
+812 AYEAAGTETSDGLA

-849 LDQEAEATEAA
+849 LDQEAAATEAA

-868 AGIDSSTPGVLA
+868 AGIDSSTPGVLD

-946 YRAGESAGASGGAD
+946 YRAGKPAGASGGVD
-960 YDGAGFSGGSR
+960 YDGVGFAGGGR
-971 GVTIIQNIQSVAQT
+971 GVTIIQNINSPVQSE
-985 PVELAAATEAYFTQA
+985 VELAAATEAYFTQA